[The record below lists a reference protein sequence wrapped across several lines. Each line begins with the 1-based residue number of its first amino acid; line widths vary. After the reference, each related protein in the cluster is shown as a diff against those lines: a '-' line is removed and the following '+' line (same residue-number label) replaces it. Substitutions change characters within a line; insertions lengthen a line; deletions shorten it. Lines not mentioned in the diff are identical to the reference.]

1 MKATQRR
8 RSQPRLRT
16 LVANLRNGHGLMV
29 GVASLPL
36 LMSPAAWAQ
45 AIQADGRTLTTV
57 TTAGAVTDVR
67 TATVSGNTGF
77 NSFKSFSVNAGHTAN
92 LHVPGGALNL
102 VNIVRDTRT
111 DIHGT
116 LNAIRDGRIGGNVYF
131 ANPHGF
137 VVGAG
142 GIVNVGALSMSTP
155 TQGFVD
161 RFFTAPGVVDAGA
174 LAQLL
179 NGTAPLSS
187 AAIRIDGRINAIDAV
202 ELAAGTVS
210 VKGAVLTGAR
220 FEGQAPDFTD
230 VVNAQGLAIGS
241 RVVER
246 AGRIYIAAAEDIEI
260 AGTLDARGGSGTD
273 GGDIRLRAGRDIVAD
288 IDAMMTAAGDGE
300 DSDGGRIDSL
310 AQRNAVIRSGAVMDA
325 SAGTRG
331 DGGFVEFSAKDTV
344 ELAGGQFYADG
355 RGGGAAGLVLIDPL
369 NIVLSQNLLRGAS
382 AYSGVPG
389 GADSGVTVNGA
400 NLLLQATNS
409 ITVNDNI
416 VVSSR
421 LVGSDHVNGVSTGHS
436 GNITF
441 EAPHILLKSGSK
453 VLAHAEGTL
462 PNGDPIRGGDV
473 TFTAHKVSSVSILG
487 YREASAS
494 IELDNATVKGR
505 NVSMTASTDVQNR
518 WVFDEG
524 SFEQNAANFATEGA
538 TGLLGIGAT
547 LLGLNIVHSQAVG
560 TSTITLKAG
569 SVVEAT
575 QDLTLLADNLT
586 SAGAA
591 PDTGISGPGTQ
602 VNTPL
607 GLGALYARNS
617 STATVDVKSGAT
629 VRAANLSVRA
639 NNDATLDA
647 SVEAADPGE
656 DASSQMSFAL
666 GLTFADVQANATVEA
681 GATVQVSGDVTV
693 AATNRNTFTNSVTAS
708 LGNEGKAAA
717 AIAVS
722 QLSSEA
728 NASLNANVADATKV
742 QVLAINDNTS
752 NATTAEAKVGTSLND
767 AILDAAKEKA
777 KPITDTGGF
786 IEEKLWEKLLAGAET
801 DQKAQKPQSTSLRV
815 GGAIAWV
822 DSDASASASIG
833 PNANVHAS
841 DRAVVAAR
849 TLGSDIQVM
858 AEASAISQSKDRAT
872 GNTARNTFSA
882 GIAIGNFSHDALAT
896 IGRSATVTAPRIAVA
911 SDVIIPVRESLITG
925 GSFTRWDGLSTV
937 KDWFNDLT
945 GILDVFNGA
954 SAAKSTSDN
963 SNNAISLSGSFSL
976 LQFDHSAKTE
986 VQESAKLNLTGNASG
1001 AWTAS
1006 YETVADDSSTSED
1019 EQVLQ
1024 DWSFG
1029 APADVSAKRDV
1040 TLLFHGGHFLPGGT
1054 GGGSGSKGLGMAYTQ
1069 EILNGD
1075 SLVFVREG
1083 AAIQGVTESVSGSTA
1098 GQRSYTV
1105 TGTRATDE
1113 VSIAAEGKDLVISLA
1128 TIAGYGS
1135 SFGINGSVSIVE
1147 VTNTTRALVDDEAT
1161 LRAGTLSITALDEP
1175 VLWSIAGGFNK
1186 SESAGVGLGI
1196 AYNGVTGTTE
1206 ALVGNNDGEALN
1218 EGDTRSSQ
1226 RSITN
1231 AVIQSGDVTVEAR
1244 ASGRMEAIAVT
1255 GAVAVSGSS
1264 SESGSQGG
1272 FFGSIKSKYEE
1283 VQTKIAGMVELKPT
1297 STSKQGNTSSQG
1309 TQSKP
1314 SFGLSAAGSA
1324 AVNDVTLVTRAKLS
1338 GVTVDQADGGSAAKL
1353 TVLGVSDLDIVTA
1366 SGAAAFTRAN
1376 NPSQNKSAAV
1386 TGSVSVNMI
1395 DNTVEGLVE
1404 NADLN
1409 DTQDVT
1415 VQALAGGEQLSIAIG
1430 VAANASSNQNQ
1441 SSYSLTGSLS
1451 LSIIGNTIRAALN
1464 STDLTGAAGSGRA
1477 LDVTAYNR
1485 MFIGTGGG
1493 TLALGGKTGAGG
1505 AVTYSDVANVVT
1517 AEIAGGSAVSGVDS
1531 AAVRAFNATEIGAG
1545 AAHGQASASNNANS
1559 IGGAVVI
1566 TEIDNDTTAQ
1576 IVGLSSVTATG
1587 AVDVLAQDRGAD
1599 AALEDTIEPGNQ
1611 RENTVK
1617 GLDYCGRSGAG
1628 ATPSGNCITSV
1639 AGILQVNIGSNSN
1652 AVGASFNWSSID
1664 NDLTAKVEDSK
1675 VDVTGPAGRLNVK
1688 AESDVLI
1695 TSIAVGVGASSKV
1708 SGVGSVSV
1716 NFIDNDLLAN
1726 VSAPQGNTAFDD
1738 VSAASVTIEA
1748 KDRSR
1753 IDTLAGGFSASMN
1766 SVAIGASV
1774 AYSEIFN
1781 TVQAQIDRAH
1791 VDAAGTLS
1799 LTSLSDARIRS
1810 LSVAGGL
1817 ALGSS
1822 PAVSASISVNFIG
1835 NRTESTVDDALL
1847 EDSGDGNTVTVSAT
1861 DSSRLQ
1867 SLAGAV
1873 AVGIGGSA
1881 VGGAF
1886 GYNKIGNT
1894 TLASIDGATVRN
1906 ASALSLTA
1914 LETATI
1920 ETLALAAGGAQGVA
1934 LSGSITLNHIGMYSG
1949 DTNAGG
1955 EGGNVTTAE
1964 IVGSTLENVDN
1975 DSAITLQAS
1984 DTSTIKSLAG
1994 AAAFSGNAAVGG
2006 AVGDNWVRN
2015 TAKARVHDSTIGGA
2029 ASLTLT
2035 GSNTAL
2041 IESGSVAGAGAAT
2054 GAFAGSASSNRTDNK
2069 TVAEITGS
2077 DISGGTAAVSV
2088 NAVDSA
2094 RINALAGA
2102 VGISGSAGVGAA
2114 IAVNKIANSTHA
2126 TVSGLK
2132 SSGFD
2137 VTNLILNAD
2146 SLATIKTAAV
2156 GIGGGVD
2163 VGVGGSVAV
2172 NLINSDTRAVIKEGA
2187 DIEARDNVAVLAE
2200 SDDRIT
2206 VLAGAAGIGITAAGV
2221 GASATVNEIGGATE
2235 AAIRDSS
2242 VAARAQQGSGVSV
2255 NTGEIGGVNLRA
2267 SIDRMNQ
2274 SGGGYSSSNPFV
2286 APDLVAS
2293 RTRENVRGI
2302 AVNATSTHQTTTAV
2316 ANVAGGSFAGVAA
2329 TVSMNIIG
2337 GATTATVTDSVLN
2350 GGDNSAAS
2358 NAQAVSIKAADHAY
2372 GNTFIGSIAVGL
2384 AGVGASADVNVFDRD
2399 TRAGVSGST
2408 SSVTAKGAATVKA
2421 RSSQGVS
2428 SIVVGAAGGAVAVVG
2443 SGSVAKFTSTTEA
2456 YSDDAVWRVGALDIR
2471 ADHDS
2476 VFLVAGGGLAA
2487 GGVAGSGTFA
2497 VGLDTST
2504 TEARVDG
2511 GAVDADGQVNV
2522 MADSSTEMRTWAI
2535 GGAGGGA
2542 AGIAGAVAVGI
2553 IDSTTSA
2560 KVVDSRVGSAADR
2573 SGGLAVQ
2580 ATDSVVTESRAGVA
2594 AVGGIGGA
2602 GAGASVTKIDN
2613 TTTATIQDS
2622 NVHVD
2627 NDIAVTARAERNL
2640 SNAAV
2645 AAAAG
2650 GTVGIG
2656 GAVAVTVMNAGLSSD
2671 ASGEADKDNNGTLSK
2686 ANAFSS
2692 GDQLKTGD
2700 DDGNISTG
2708 SNFSQSDITRINAS
2722 GKVAAKADVNAAPD
2736 GSTRATVVDTANTAA
2751 NTLRAGGN
2759 IRITASEKD
2768 KVDVLVG
2775 GGALGGIAG
2784 VGAAVG
2790 VLNVRHDVRATT
2802 DGAITLRA
2810 DTGDIELDASTGRL
2824 EAGTAAVNVKSYQ
2837 AAGGLV
2843 GVGAAVATA
2852 DLANTVVAKLGDG
2865 TQATVG
2871 SAAGDVRVL
2880 AGDAMDASA
2889 HAEGYAV
2896 GVVAAGIVIARAD
2909 KAGSSTAQI
2918 GEADSTTQAAATSVT
2933 LGGGALA
2940 VESTRGDAV
2949 SASSKAG
2956 SGGVAAGSG
2965 SEATAS
2971 ATGAARATIAD
2982 RVTVNAPG
2990 SAISV
2995 AARSTP
3001 KVSAVSR
3008 GYNGSLAVSIGVSL
3022 AEATAATQSYATMGR
3037 NNSITAGSLSL
3048 NAATLL
3054 PAVGETAYS
3063 YANATGGS
3071 LLVGANGS
3079 DSWAGSTALVN
3090 ATVGGNNSFA
3100 ISGSTSL
3107 NASNQTRQTAETSG
3121 VTIGGLLAI
3130 GANLASAN
3138 AGSVTL
3144 ASIDNGNTGSVGTA
3158 LSVVATGHDQT
3169 YADAEAGSGGVIAGA
3184 VAVASTRNLSS
3195 TQALLGGGTSTS
3207 ALSTATD
3214 GRMEVRADHIA
3225 TFNSRVDSLSAG
3237 VVGASGA
3244 QARNDIDARVV
3255 AGIKAGAN
3263 LRTWDLDV
3271 YALNQTRKPWLSEF
3285 NVFAGAGGLAGGA
3298 AGSSETTVDNITL
3311 VEVGDGARVRVLG
3324 DEDAPGRTNF
3334 NAVSDVMLRDR
3345 AKLEA
3350 GGAISAADAEAK
3362 AWLNAT
3368 PLTPAADN
3376 IGRTEARVGNNVVID
3391 TVGNFNLAARDV
3403 ADVEMRAN
3411 SKTWGLAAYADG
3423 YSLSDLR
3430 VRSRASVGSGS
3441 DIRADGFINIGA
3453 GRDANGARNTFST
3466 VATADLYNN
3475 AAVPISSSD
3484 WGADALLNQDNQ
3496 ITIAGTLRSVKD
3508 VNLSADKSF
3517 GHRVDGQGV
3526 ARDLYSQAASAIAS
3540 GVSNL
3545 FGGGDVSIEQNSGR
3559 SIEQSRAGVS
3569 VSGLVD
3575 AGIQNQQLMTINESG
3590 SGAPTLTLS
3599 VQVPR
3604 EGQGA
3609 ECRTPGTAGCTY
3621 DTVTKQYWITRSD
3634 GMELP
3639 TLSVE
3644 NLQDN
3649 LRTRINA
3656 LKEIRGNYQGT
3667 TSTGADASNP
3677 ETVAA
3682 LTAEINFLEQQMAD
3696 LFPAGGANASIAN
3709 AAFIVMPEV
3718 DARGGN
3724 INVIGDNLAG
3734 NGRLNA
3740 RGEAKIEIINNSS
3753 AFLRTDELIIPE
3765 DATGRLTLNGVAIL
3779 NTPGSNPTTGQI
3791 NAALNDRNQGGTAA
3805 FASVGIAPNSPAP
3818 SITVRNTY
3826 VPADGDTRAPDIEVV
3841 GNISNLLGSV
3851 TLESE
3856 RGSVLVQPKDPL
3868 NPLTAPNIQAADINI
3883 TAGRDFVFSSP
3894 SAFYHTAG
3902 NPRDMWGGTRT
3913 PSGNSGGLAN
3923 NYEDGTAS
3931 SGSSTE
3937 ARNGTGGPTIAGN
3950 NIFISA
3956 RYLNINGL
3964 LQSGLPD
3971 RSIVIG
3977 DDARVN
3983 LNIGPYKTATTLAE
3997 AKSNYDALVA
4007 AGMKPSDP
4015 RFRISNTEGN
4025 IVAFFNAELNRV
4037 ELEPVKVEGG
4047 KLELLGEILNTG
4059 GGRIAAMDGYG
4070 RFNIDNRSGYDIV
4083 ITGLDTGNDIEGK
4096 VRITDYLRRWDPLAN
4111 GGQGAI
4117 VTNASQSS
4125 TQTLAYY
4132 NSLTPVTREVTRLGN
4147 AVKTRDLITT
4157 TDAQNKLKEVEVEH
4171 YDDVAGRSTGYAPV
4185 TGQTYT
4191 WVTGQRNTTNTY
4203 SRYEK
4208 ETKFWFFPGS
4218 WSLADRTAYRS
4229 WDDPTPLSEGEYTKI
4244 DTGMGN
4250 TTYRYQ
4256 RRDVTTAFRSWDRE
4270 DSECSAF
4277 LCIWKWHTYEVW
4289 TETGSKRYNTHT
4301 VKADHSIPIKFI
4313 GYDSGQV
4320 DIRSRADII
4329 FAGSLTNRTGTTT
4342 VDATAG
4348 NGLPGG
4354 AITAESVRG
4363 VITAQ
4368 NLTLRA
4374 ADGIGNTLTPLQID
4388 MLGTGAVTAIS
4399 ARGDIGLREM
4409 SGDMRVSEVRTDNS
4423 GRVFLQADRDIVAA
4437 GSGNAVRV
4445 QGGGVELVSSSG
4457 QIGTDAQALVVQTQA
4472 TAQGG
4477 LSATASGDIHLMQPD
4492 GDMQLDKIESQSGD
4506 VTLTALGG
4514 RITDGNRNETRDT
4527 RAEAEL
4533 DALWNDL
4540 RLRESDGAADS
4551 LADALKGHR
4560 SQISREYQEY
4570 WSLRNVELI
4579 EDPQNAGSFVY
4590 RADSYNAATASTRLR
4605 TLHDKLS
4612 GLGIPLGSTG
4622 ASYDS
4627 SFSYVG
4633 SAATDTVI
4641 AGMSDGT
4648 HVWTDNQVRYGV
4660 SAAIYNKSTSDTET
4674 RVEQPNVVGRHIVL
4688 NANSANGGVGR
4699 DEGQFT
4705 VSIASLTALTPDQRR
4720 ALSAAEADDVAIDT
4734 VARTATVLRR
4744 DDVDIATTAG
4754 GSVTVNARGHVFL
4767 GADDYDRNGT
4777 VLPGDI
4783 NLVSLDATGGGVD
4796 FSKTI
4801 RLKVSG
4807 GIVDASTTNAP
4818 NLRGGSTIIEAG
4830 SGSIGS
4836 AARPITLDLGEAAT
4850 LTARAST
4857 GIWLNEMSGSMR
4869 VAEMFAGSGGI
4880 HLTSAGSIVDASG
4893 AQRAVAMQTAAGD
4906 IDLVALGGSIGADGQ
4921 PLLIA
4926 QGAGGLVNAQASG
4939 DVHLSGT
4946 RAVEPGLSPALTI
4959 GTVSAG
4965 GSMSLAAPVG
4975 DLHQTGDAEAV
4986 GDIAVQAGRYLM
4998 DDGSVLRADSGT
5010 IAIDA
5015 TGDVVVGRIE
5025 ATNNATADAIRITTG
5040 SRILDG
5046 GDIGTWDLVAATPGA
5061 GVTLDAAGG
5070 VGSASWNNGSPR
5082 AIADAL
5088 ETDIA
5093 KIDAISTAGGVH
5105 IDERDDIEI
5114 GRIEVR
5120 DDAWVR
5126 AAGDIANGTVYASHG
5141 NIDLLSG
5148 GKVTVVDATADQ
5160 GSTTV
5165 IAEDDILMDAVTAG
5179 NGVTLESNN
5188 GSVSVSRIT
5197 GDILSLSAKNDLN
5210 LGTLSVGRSLF
5221 FNSQSVTARI
5231 LHTRNDAPLAM
5242 RAVGRGGVPAR
5253 WVDLTIN
5260 SEVGVRFD
5268 RFSALDAEVTMER
5281 GFLRID
5287 QGRIEN
5293 RARFINPVSNVY
5305 MDNLTTVVEPAD
5317 VQLHHPGKVFGN
5329 MLLDEWLLVTDPY
5342 VVMRDPLHEVVMNT
5356 VLDYSGREQSR
5367 ELIVTRVNT
5376 PDKQSAAGQV
5386 PQIASVSINV
5396 PLDIPAVNSGEEESE
5411 EEAEARRRAE
5421 EEVVE

>member
-246 AGRIYIAAAEDIEI
+246 SGRIYIAAADDIEI
-260 AGTLDARGGSGTD
+260 AGTLDARGGAGTD

-288 IDAMMTAAGDGE
+288 IDAMVTAAGDGE

-310 AQRNAVIRSGAVMDA
+310 AQRNAVIRSGALMDA

-355 RGGGAAGLVLIDPL
+355 RGGGQGGSILIDPEDIL
-369 NIVLSQNLLRGAS
+369 ISAHLLRGAFG
-382 AYSGVPG
+382 YTGVPAG
-389 GADSGVTVNGA
+389 PDNGVTISGA
-400 NLLLQATNS
+400 
-409 ITVNDNI
+409 
-416 VVSSR
+416 
-421 LVGSDHVNGVSTGHS
+421 
-436 GNITF
+436 
-441 EAPHILLKSGSK
+441 
-453 VLAHAEGTL
+453 
-462 PNGDPIRGGDV
+462 
-473 TFTAHKVSSVSILG
+473 
-487 YREASAS
+487 
-494 IELDNATVKGR
+494 
-505 NVSMTASTDVQNR
+505 
-518 WVFDEG
+518 
-524 SFEQNAANFATEGA
+524 
-538 TGLLGIGAT
+538 
-547 LLGLNIVHSQAVG
+547 
-560 TSTITLKAG
+560 
-569 SVVEAT
+569 
-575 QDLTLLADNLT
+575 DLTLLANRKITVNENITVSSRRVLGTDAASHLDGQSIDASGDITFQAREIELKSGSRVLAHSTGTHAAGDVSLLATELPEAPVFGSFDDAVASITVNNARITGKDVVLRATADDTWEWTGNEYADVVLDFLDSLSIGANITRSVASATVTVDGGAYIGASGDLTIESLAKTDASMRVVSTLLGFGYGETDADAKVDIRTATLSADGDMKLRSVADSTLLVKVDTVNTGRFTNMLSSASKYANGSVAVGIVNQSAEALVGSGAVIDKAGSLLVEATGEKSHEVSASGGSFKDGVASAGIAVSITNTTMNASLGGEVKQSGSVTVSASLAEDASTSVSAAAGTAGSPDVQESITSARDIDEILFEKMSDFVARVPETDSRSKDGSSGSTAFGLAAAFAWVENTNTVGAGIAAGGKVTSGGGVNVRAAAEEGFSVETSAAVDQVETGQQKPGDPNTPEQKKNIAVSGSIALIDMDHHVNATIGDGAMVNAGGTVAVTADAVVTPFWQQWVDAYEELAGLDWSKIDEDVDVWLTLGETLKDFVNQPVNATSWVQSAVESERLSFAGAVDYFELDNKANASVGSAQINSNVT

-591 PDTGISGPGTQ
+591 QDVIVSAHARHGLLNLVGVPEFDPTSVSNNTESGKAGFGGSYHHLTLTGGADARISRGANVRADELAVLAESDLDQVTIAEAAGKAGKVSINGAFSLIDSDVSTIAQIGSGTT
-602 VNTPL
+602 VNARDVVL
-607 GLGALYARNS
+607 QAVDDSMSVNVAGGVARAGSVGIGFSIALNELDRNTQALIGNRDGETGS
-617 STATVDVKSGAT
+617 GGTLTASGNVRLEAKSGALQG
-629 VRAANLSVRA
+629 A
-639 NNDATLDA
+639 
-647 SVEAADPGE
+647 
-656 DASSQMSFAL
+656 FAIA
-666 GLTFADVQANATVEA
+666 GSGPA
-681 GATVQVSGDVTV
+681 GADSGTEGKTGGDGAKTSAKDTGEQGKSGIGISAAVSINIIDDTTRAVLSDLTSVQVQGSAGSSMALDVDGDGSSDRDVT
-693 AATNRNTFTNSVTAS
+693 
-708 LGNEGKAAA
+708 
-717 AIAVS
+717 
-722 QLSSEA
+722 LSHGLEA
-728 NASLNANVADATKV
+728 
-742 QVLAINDNTS
+742 
-752 NATTAEAKVGTSLND
+752 
-767 AILDAAKEKA
+767 
-777 KPITDTGGF
+777 
-786 IEEKLWEKLLAGAET
+786 
-801 DQKAQKPQSTSLRV
+801 R
-815 GGAIAWV
+815 
-822 DSDASASASIG
+822 
-833 PNANVHAS
+833 
-841 DRAVVAAR
+841 
-849 TLGSDIQVM
+849 
-858 AEASAISQSKDRAT
+858 
-872 GNTARNTFSA
+872 ARN
-882 GIAIGNFSHDALAT
+882 DALAIAGAGALT
-896 IGRSATVTAPRIAVA
+896 VGTGKSAG
-911 SDVIIPVRESLITG
+911 LG
-925 GSFTRWDGLSTV
+925 GSFTWNQLGKITQAGVANTSLTLTHGGNVLLDAYNTGPMWSVAVGVATGQKVGAAGSVSYSDIDNDTSTSISESGVDTDGSVTLTSLDESDIRSVAGAASYGGKAGFGAAVAISTV
-937 KDWFNDLT
+937 QST
-945 GILDVFNGA
+945 TVAEITTT
-954 SAAKSTSDN
+954 AAKPRTVRGAGGVSVSATSD
-963 SNNAISLSGSFSL
+963 SDIVSVAAALS
-976 LQFDHSAKTE
+976 
-986 VQESAKLNLTGNASG
+986 AS
-1001 AWTAS
+1001 
-1006 YETVADDSSTSED
+1006 
-1019 EQVLQ
+1019 
-1024 DWSFG
+1024 
-1029 APADVSAKRDV
+1029 
-1040 TLLFHGGHFLPGGT
+1040 
-1054 GGGSGSKGLGMAYTQ
+1054 
-1069 EILNGD
+1069 
-1075 SLVFVREG
+1075 
-1083 AAIQGVTESVSGSTA
+1083 QGVAVSGS
-1098 GQRSYTV
+1098 V
-1105 TGTRATDE
+1105 TYNAIDNETRASATNMTLQSDGAMAFNATDR
-1113 VSIAAEGKDLVISLA
+1113 SQIQSLA
-1128 TIAGYGS
+1128 GAIGVSTSSVGAGIAGSYNEIG
-1135 SFGINGSVSIVE
+1135 
-1147 VTNTTRALVDDEAT
+1147 NTTRAAVENTTVEDVASLTVNASNT
-1161 LRAGTLSITALDEP
+1161 TTFRALAAAGALASTAG
-1175 VLWSIAGGFNK
+1175 IAGSAAISRTDGQNVTAEIVD
-1186 SESAGVGLGI
+1186 SDVDAGDALVRVMASDTTTIESLAGGLGLGVSGAGVGLG
-1196 AYNGVTGTTE
+1196 
-1206 ALVGNNDGEALN
+1206 
-1218 EGDTRSSQ
+1218 
-1226 RSITN
+1226 
-1231 AVIQSGDVTVEAR
+1231 
-1244 ASGRMEAIAVT
+1244 
-1255 GAVAVSGSS
+1255 VAV
-1264 SESGSQGG
+1264 
-1272 FFGSIKSKYEE
+1272 
-1283 VQTKIAGMVELKPT
+1283 
-1297 STSKQGNTSSQG
+1297 
-1309 TQSKP
+1309 
-1314 SFGLSAAGSA
+1314 
-1324 AVNDVTLVTRAKLS
+1324 
-1338 GVTVDQADGGSAAKL
+1338 
-1353 TVLGVSDLDIVTA
+1353 
-1366 SGAAAFTRAN
+1366 
-1376 NPSQNKSAAV
+1376 
-1386 TGSVSVNMI
+1386 
-1395 DNTVEGLVE
+1395 NTV
-1404 NADLN
+1404 
-1409 DTQDVT
+1409 
-1415 VQALAGGEQLSIAIG
+1415 
-1430 VAANASSNQNQ
+1430 
-1441 SSYSLTGSLS
+1441 
-1451 LSIIGNTIRAALN
+1451 
-1464 STDLTGAAGSGRA
+1464 
-1477 LDVTAYNR
+1477 
-1485 MFIGTGGG
+1485 
-1493 TLALGGKTGAGG
+1493 
-1505 AVTYSDVANVVT
+1505 
-1517 AEIAGGSAVSGVDS
+1517 
-1531 AAVRAFNATEIGAG
+1531 
-1545 AAHGQASASNNANS
+1545 
-1559 IGGAVVI
+1559 
-1566 TEIDNDTTAQ
+1566 
-1576 IVGLSSVTATG
+1576 
-1587 AVDVLAQDRGAD
+1587 
-1599 AALEDTIEPGNQ
+1599 
-1611 RENTVK
+1611 
-1617 GLDYCGRSGAG
+1617 
-1628 ATPSGNCITSV
+1628 
-1639 AGILQVNIGSNSN
+1639 
-1652 AVGASFNWSSID
+1652 
-1664 NDLTAKVEDSK
+1664 
-1675 VDVTGPAGRLNVK
+1675 
-1688 AESDVLI
+1688 
-1695 TSIAVGVGASSKV
+1695 
-1708 SGVGSVSV
+1708 
-1716 NFIDNDLLAN
+1716 
-1726 VSAPQGNTAFDD
+1726 
-1738 VSAASVTIEA
+1738 
-1748 KDRSR
+1748 
-1753 IDTLAGGFSASMN
+1753 
-1766 SVAIGASV
+1766 
-1774 AYSEIFN
+1774 
-1781 TVQAQIDRAH
+1781 
-1791 VDAAGTLS
+1791 
-1799 LTSLSDARIRS
+1799 
-1810 LSVAGGL
+1810 
-1817 ALGSS
+1817 
-1822 PAVSASISVNFIG
+1822 
-1835 NRTESTVDDALL
+1835 
-1847 EDSGDGNTVTVSAT
+1847 
-1861 DSSRLQ
+1861 
-1867 SLAGAV
+1867 
-1873 AVGIGGSA
+1873 
-1881 VGGAF
+1881 
-1886 GYNKIGNT
+1886 GNT
-1894 TLASIDGATVRN
+1894 TLARV
-1906 ASALSLTA
+1906 
-1914 LETATI
+1914 
-1920 ETLALAAGGAQGVA
+1920 
-1934 LSGSITLNHIGMYSG
+1934 SG
-1949 DTNAGG
+1949 
-1955 EGGNVTTAE
+1955 
-1964 IVGSTLENVDN
+1964 
-1975 DSAITLQAS
+1975 
-1984 DTSTIKSLAG
+1984 K
-1994 AAAFSGNAAVGG
+1994 
-2006 AVGDNWVRN
+2006 
-2015 TAKARVHDSTIGGA
+2015 
-2029 ASLTLT
+2029 
-2035 GSNTAL
+2035 
-2041 IESGSVAGAGAAT
+2041 
-2054 GAFAGSASSNRTDNK
+2054 RTD
-2069 TVAEITGS
+2069 A
-2077 DISGGTAAVSV
+2077 
-2088 NAVDSA
+2088 
-2094 RINALAGA
+2094 
-2102 VGISGSAGVGAA
+2102 
-2114 IAVNKIANSTHA
+2114 
-2126 TVSGLK
+2126 
-2132 SSGFD
+2132 GFD
-2137 VTNLILNAD
+2137 VASLIVSAD
-2146 SLATIKTAAV
+2146 SLATIDTAAAGIGASVGGV
-2156 GIGGGVD
+2156 GIGG
-2163 VGVGGSVAV
+2163 STAV
-2172 NLINSDTRAVIKEGA
+2172 NLIGSNTRAKIENGA
-2187 DIEARDNVAVLAE
+2187 AIEARDNVAVLAE
-2200 SDDRIT
+2200 ADDRIS
-2206 VLAGAAGIGITAAGV
+2206 VIAGAAGVGFGTAGV
-2221 GASATVNEIGGATE
+2221 GASATVNEITGTTE
-2235 AAIRDSS
+2235 ALIDGSS
-2242 VAARAQQGSGVSV
+2242 VAARAESATGVTV
-2255 NTGEIGGVNLRA
+2255 NNGVVADPEL
-2267 SIDRMNQ
+2267 SDTIDAIANQ
-2274 SGGGYSSSNPFV
+2274 DENGPPAYSSSNPFE
-2286 APDLVAS
+2286 APDLTAS
-2293 RTRENVRGI
+2293 RGTQQVRGI
-2302 AVNATSTHQTTTAV
+2302 AVNALATHQTTNVV
-2316 ANVAGGSFAGVAA
+2316 ANLAGGLYAGVAA
-2329 TVSMNIIG
+2329 TASVSIIG
-2337 GATTATVTDSVLN
+2337 GETSARVTDSVLN
-2350 GGDNSAAS
+2350 GGDNSRAS
-2358 NAQAVSIKAADHAY
+2358 SAQAVSVRAADHSY
-2372 GNTFIGSIAVGL
+2372 GTTFIGSGAFGA
-2384 AGVGASADVNVFDRD
+2384 AGVGLSADVNVFERN
-2399 TRAGVSGST
+2399 TIAGVQDVSRLD
-2408 SSVTAKGAATVKA
+2408 ALGATEVSAL
-2421 RSSQGVS
+2421 SEQGVAS
-2428 SIVVGAAGGAVAVVG
+2428 VVVGASGGAVAVVG

-2456 YSDDAVWRVGALDIR
+2456 YVRNSMLDVGSLDVDAAHGSTFFVT
-2471 ADHDS
+2471 
-2476 VFLVAGGGLAA
+2476 GGGLAV
-2487 GGVAGSGTFA
+2487 GGVGVAGTFA
-2497 VGLDTST
+2497 VALDTST
-2504 TEARVDG
+2504 TTSELSDSEVDAS
-2511 GAVDADGQVNV
+2511 GAVDVN
-2522 MADSSTEMRTWAI
+2522 AGSSTDIGAWSL

-2542 AGIAGAVAVGI
+2542 AGVAGAVTLGI
-2553 IDSTTSA
+2553 VDSTTAAS
-2560 KVVDSRVGSAADR
+2560 VVDSRIGSVNDR
-2573 SGGLAVQ
+2573 AGSLSVT
-2580 ATDSVVTESRAGVA
+2580 ATDHVTAEARAGA
-2594 AVGGIGGA
+2594 GAVGGIAGV
-2602 GAGASVTKIDN
+2602 GAGASVLKVDN
-2613 TTTATIQDS
+2613 STTATVQDS
-2622 NVHVD
+2622 NAHVVGG
-2627 NDIAVTARAERNL
+2627 ITVSARAERDLDNV
-2640 SNAAV
+2640 AA

-2656 GAVAVTVMNAGLSSD
+2656 GAAAVTLLNAGMSDD
-2671 ASGEADKDNNGTLSK
+2671 ASGELDNTEGDNEGTLSS
-2686 ANAFSS
+2686 AQSFSNGQRLSSS
-2692 GDQLKTGD
+2692 GSGANIKATSAFTED
-2700 DDGNISTG
+2700 DIA
-2708 SNFSQSDITRINAS
+2708 RINGRS
-2722 GKVAAKADVNAAPD
+2722 TVAAKDRVNAGPD
-2736 GSTRATVVDTANTAA
+2736 GATRAQVIDTASTAA

-2759 IRITASEKD
+2759 IEVSARENDAISVKA
-2768 KVDVLVG
+2768 G
-2775 GGALGGIAG
+2775 GAALGGLAG
-2784 VGAAVG
+2784 VGASVG
-2790 VLNVRHDVRATT
+2790 VLEVRHDVRALT
-2802 DGAITLRA
+2802 DGAITLQS
-2810 DTGDIELDASTGRL
+2810 DTGDIDVTASTGRL
-2824 EAGTAAVNVKSYQ
+2824 RSADAAADVRSFQ

-2852 DLANTVVAKLGDG
+2852 DLRNTVQAKLGDG

-2871 SAAGDVRVL
+2871 TAAGDVRVQ
-2880 AGDAMDASA
+2880 AGDTMDAGA
-2889 HAEGYAV
+2889 HAQGYAV

-2909 KAGSSTAQI
+2909 KAGSTAAQV
-2918 GEADSTTQAAATSVT
+2918 GEADTAGGNAAASSLT
-2933 LGGGALA
+2933 LAGGALA
-2940 VESTRGDAV
+2940 IESTRGDSV
-2949 SASSKAG
+2949 SATSKAG

-2971 ATGAARATIAD
+2971 ATGVARAAIAD
-2982 RVTVNAPG
+2982 RVTVSAPG
-2990 SAISV
+2990 SSVTV

-3001 KVSAVSR
+3001 KVYAR
-3008 GYNGSLAVSIGVSL
+3008 AEGYNGSLAVSIGVSL
-3022 AEATAATQSYATMGR
+3022 AEASAATQSYATMGR

-3054 PAVGETAYS
+3054 PTLGETAYS

-3079 DSWAGSTALVN
+3079 DSWAGSTSLVN
-3090 ATVGGNNSFA
+3090 ATVGGSNSFA

-3107 NASNQTRQTAETSG
+3107 TASNQTRQTAETSG

-3130 GANLASAN
+3130 GANLASAS

-3144 ASIDNGNTGSVGTA
+3144 ASIDNGNTGSVGSA
-3158 LSVVATGHDQT
+3158 LSVLATGHDQT
-3169 YADAEAGSGGVIAGA
+3169 YADAEAGSGGIIAGA
-3184 VAVASTRNLSS
+3184 AAVASTRNLSN
-3195 TQALLGGGTSTS
+3195 TQALLGGGTSTA
-3207 ALSTATD
+3207 ALSTATN

-3368 PLTPAADN
+3368 PLMPSAGN

-3391 TVGNFNLAARDV
+3391 TVGNLNLAARDV
-3403 ADVEMRAN
+3403 ADVEVRAN

-3508 VNLSADKSF
+3508 VNLSADKGF
-3517 GHRVDGQGV
+3517 GHRVDGQSV

-3667 TSTGADASNP
+3667 TSTGGDASNP

-3805 FASVGIAPNSPAP
+3805 FASIGIAPNSPAP

-3923 NYEDGTAS
+3923 NFEDGTAS

-3971 RSIVIG
+3971 RNIVIG
-3977 DDARVN
+3977 DSARVN

-4171 YDDVAGRSTGYAPV
+4171 YDDVVGRNTGYSPV

-4218 WSLADRTAYRS
+4218 WSLADRTAYRT

-4244 DTGMGN
+4244 DTGMGS

-4256 RRDVTTAFRSWDRE
+4256 RRDVTTDFRSWDRE

-4301 VKADHSIPIKFI
+4301 VKADHSIPINFI

-4374 ADGIGNTLTPLQID
+4374 ADGIGNTLAPMQID
-4388 MLGTGAVTAIS
+4388 MLGNGAVTAIS

-4445 QGGGVELVSSSG
+4445 QGGGVELISSSG

-4472 TAQGG
+4472 TPQGG
-4477 LSATASGDIHLMQPD
+4477 LRATASGDIHLMQPD

-4579 EDPQNAGSFVY
+4579 EDPQNAGTFVY
-4590 RADSYNAATASTRLR
+4590 RADSYNAASASTRLR

-4612 GLGIPLGSTG
+4612 GLGISLGSTG

-4627 SFSYVG
+4627 NFSYVG
-4633 SAATDTVI
+4633 SAATDSVI

-4734 VARTATVLRR
+4734 VAKTATVLKR

-4783 NLVSLDATGGGVD
+4783 NLVSLDATGGGID

-5070 VGSASWNNGSPR
+5070 VGNASWNNGSPR
-5082 AIADAL
+5082 PIADAL

-5148 GKVTVVDATADQ
+5148 GKVTVVDATADL

-5293 RARFINPVSNVY
+5293 RARFINPVSNIY

-5329 MLLDEWLLVTDPY
+5329 MLLDDWLLVTDPY

>member
-45 AIQADGRTLTTV
+45 AIQADGQTLTTV
-57 TTAGAVTDVR
+57 TTAGAVTDIR
-67 TATVSGNTGF
+67 TGTVSGNTGF
-77 NSFKSFSVNAGHTAN
+77 NSFKNFSVNAGHTAN

-142 GIVNVGALSMSTP
+142 GIVNVGALSVSTP

-246 AGRIYIAAAEDIEI
+246 AGRIYIAAADDIEI
-260 AGTLDARGGSGTD
+260 AGTLDARGGAGTD

-288 IDAMMTAAGDGE
+288 IDAMVTAAGDGE

-355 RGGGAAGLVLIDPL
+355 RGGGQGGSILIDPEDIL
-369 NIVLSQNLLRGAS
+369 ISAHLLRGAS
-382 AYSGVPG
+382 GYTGVPAG
-389 GADSGVTVNGA
+389 PDNGVTISGADLTLLA
-400 NLLLQATNS
+400 NRK
-409 ITVNDNI
+409 ITVNENI
-416 VVSSR
+416 TVSSR
-421 LVGSDHVNGVSTGHS
+421 RVSGTDAASHLNGDSIEAS
-436 GNITF
+436 GDITF
-441 EAPHILLKSGSK
+441 QAREIELKSGSK
-453 VLAHAEGTL
+453 VLAHSTGTHAAGDVSLLASELPEAPVFGSFDDAVASITVNNARITGKDVVLRATADDTWEWTGNEYADVVLDFLDSLSIGANITRSVASATVTVDGGAYIGASGNLTIESLAKTDASMRVVSTLLGFGYGETDADAKVDIRTATLSADGDMKLRSVADSTLLVKVDTVNTGRFTNMLSSASKYANGSVAVGIVNQSAEALVGSGAVIDKAGSLLVEATGEKSHDVSASGGSFKDGVASAGIAVSITNTTMNASLGGEVKQSGSVTVSASLAEDASTSVSAAAGTAGSPDVQESITSARDIDEIL
-462 PNGDPIRGGDV
+462 FEKMSDFVARVPETDSRSKDGGSGSTAFGLAAAFAWVENTNTVGAGIAAGGKVTSGGGVNVRAAAEEGFSVETSAAVDQVETGQQKPGDPNTPEQKKNIAVSGSIALIDMDHHVNATIGDGAVVNAGGTVAVTADAVVTPFWQQWVDAYEELAGLDWSKIDEDV
-473 TFTAHKVSSVSILG
+473 DIWLTLG
-487 YREASAS
+487 ETLKDFVNQPINATSWVQSAVES
-494 IELDNATVKGR
+494 ERLSFAGAVDYFELDNKANASVGSAQINS
-505 NVSMTASTDVQNR
+505 NV
-518 WVFDEG
+518 
-524 SFEQNAANFATEGA
+524 
-538 TGLLGIGAT
+538 
-547 LLGLNIVHSQAVG
+547 
-560 TSTITLKAG
+560 
-569 SVVEAT
+569 
-575 QDLTLLADNLT
+575 T

-591 PDTGISGPGTQ
+591 QDVIVSAHARHGLLNLVGVPEFDPTSFSNNTESGKAGFGGSYHHLTLTGGADARISRGANVRADELAVLAESDLDQVTIAEAAGKAGKVSINGAFSLIDSDVSTIAQIGSGTT
-602 VNTPL
+602 VNARDVVL
-607 GLGALYARNS
+607 QAVDDSMSVNVAGGIARAGSVGIGFSIALNELDRNTQALIGNREGETGS
-617 STATVDVKSGAT
+617 GGTLTASGNVRLEAKSGALQGAFAIAGSGPAGADSGTEGKTGGDGAKTSAKDTGEQGKSGIGISAAVSINIIDDTTRAVLSDLTSVQVQGSAGSSMALDVDGDGSSDKNVTLSHGLEARARNDALAIAGAGGLTVGTGKSAGLGGAFTWNQLGKITQAGVANTSLTLTHGGNVLLDAYNTGPMWSVAVGVATGNKVGAAGSVSYSDIDNETSTSISASGVDTDGSVTLTSLDESDIRSVAGAASYGGKAGFGAAVAISTVQSDTVAEITTTAAKPRT
-629 VRAANLSVRA
+629 VRGGAGVSASATSDSDIVSVAAALSASQGVAVSGSVTFNAIDNETRA
-639 NNDATLDA
+639 SATNMTLQSDGA
-647 SVEAADPGE
+647 MA
-656 DASSQMSFAL
+656 F
-666 GLTFADVQANATVEA
+666 NAT
-681 GATVQVSGDVTV
+681 D
-693 AATNRNTFTNSVTAS
+693 R
-708 LGNEGKAAA
+708 
-717 AIAVS
+717 S
-722 QLSSEA
+722 QIQS
-728 NASLNANVADATKV
+728 
-742 QVLAINDNTS
+742 
-752 NATTAEAKVGTSLND
+752 
-767 AILDAAKEKA
+767 
-777 KPITDTGGF
+777 
-786 IEEKLWEKLLAGAET
+786 LAGAIGV
-801 DQKAQKPQSTSLRV
+801 STSSV
-815 GGAIAWV
+815 G
-822 DSDASASASIG
+822 
-833 PNANVHAS
+833 
-841 DRAVVAAR
+841 
-849 TLGSDIQVM
+849 
-858 AEASAISQSKDRAT
+858 
-872 GNTARNTFSA
+872 A
-882 GIAIGNFSHDALAT
+882 GIAGSYNEIG
-896 IGRSATVTAPRIAVA
+896 
-911 SDVIIPVRESLITG
+911 
-925 GSFTRWDGLSTV
+925 
-937 KDWFNDLT
+937 
-945 GILDVFNGA
+945 
-954 SAAKSTSDN
+954 
-963 SNNAISLSGSFSL
+963 
-976 LQFDHSAKTE
+976 
-986 VQESAKLNLTGNASG
+986 
-1001 AWTAS
+1001 
-1006 YETVADDSSTSED
+1006 
-1019 EQVLQ
+1019 
-1024 DWSFG
+1024 
-1029 APADVSAKRDV
+1029 
-1040 TLLFHGGHFLPGGT
+1040 
-1054 GGGSGSKGLGMAYTQ
+1054 
-1069 EILNGD
+1069 
-1075 SLVFVREG
+1075 
-1083 AAIQGVTESVSGSTA
+1083 
-1098 GQRSYTV
+1098 
-1105 TGTRATDE
+1105 
-1113 VSIAAEGKDLVISLA
+1113 
-1128 TIAGYGS
+1128 
-1135 SFGINGSVSIVE
+1135 
-1147 VTNTTRALVDDEAT
+1147 NTTRAAVENTTVEDVASLTVNASNT
-1161 LRAGTLSITALDEP
+1161 TTFRALAAAGALASTAG
-1175 VLWSIAGGFNK
+1175 IAGSAAISRTDGQNVTAEIVD
-1186 SESAGVGLGI
+1186 SDVDAGDALVRVMASDTTTIESLAGGLGLGVSGAGVGLG
-1196 AYNGVTGTTE
+1196 
-1206 ALVGNNDGEALN
+1206 
-1218 EGDTRSSQ
+1218 
-1226 RSITN
+1226 
-1231 AVIQSGDVTVEAR
+1231 
-1244 ASGRMEAIAVT
+1244 
-1255 GAVAVSGSS
+1255 VAV
-1264 SESGSQGG
+1264 
-1272 FFGSIKSKYEE
+1272 
-1283 VQTKIAGMVELKPT
+1283 
-1297 STSKQGNTSSQG
+1297 
-1309 TQSKP
+1309 
-1314 SFGLSAAGSA
+1314 
-1324 AVNDVTLVTRAKLS
+1324 
-1338 GVTVDQADGGSAAKL
+1338 
-1353 TVLGVSDLDIVTA
+1353 
-1366 SGAAAFTRAN
+1366 
-1376 NPSQNKSAAV
+1376 
-1386 TGSVSVNMI
+1386 
-1395 DNTVEGLVE
+1395 NTV
-1404 NADLN
+1404 
-1409 DTQDVT
+1409 
-1415 VQALAGGEQLSIAIG
+1415 
-1430 VAANASSNQNQ
+1430 
-1441 SSYSLTGSLS
+1441 
-1451 LSIIGNTIRAALN
+1451 
-1464 STDLTGAAGSGRA
+1464 
-1477 LDVTAYNR
+1477 
-1485 MFIGTGGG
+1485 
-1493 TLALGGKTGAGG
+1493 
-1505 AVTYSDVANVVT
+1505 
-1517 AEIAGGSAVSGVDS
+1517 
-1531 AAVRAFNATEIGAG
+1531 
-1545 AAHGQASASNNANS
+1545 
-1559 IGGAVVI
+1559 
-1566 TEIDNDTTAQ
+1566 
-1576 IVGLSSVTATG
+1576 
-1587 AVDVLAQDRGAD
+1587 
-1599 AALEDTIEPGNQ
+1599 
-1611 RENTVK
+1611 
-1617 GLDYCGRSGAG
+1617 
-1628 ATPSGNCITSV
+1628 
-1639 AGILQVNIGSNSN
+1639 
-1652 AVGASFNWSSID
+1652 
-1664 NDLTAKVEDSK
+1664 
-1675 VDVTGPAGRLNVK
+1675 
-1688 AESDVLI
+1688 
-1695 TSIAVGVGASSKV
+1695 
-1708 SGVGSVSV
+1708 
-1716 NFIDNDLLAN
+1716 
-1726 VSAPQGNTAFDD
+1726 
-1738 VSAASVTIEA
+1738 
-1748 KDRSR
+1748 
-1753 IDTLAGGFSASMN
+1753 
-1766 SVAIGASV
+1766 
-1774 AYSEIFN
+1774 
-1781 TVQAQIDRAH
+1781 
-1791 VDAAGTLS
+1791 
-1799 LTSLSDARIRS
+1799 
-1810 LSVAGGL
+1810 
-1817 ALGSS
+1817 
-1822 PAVSASISVNFIG
+1822 
-1835 NRTESTVDDALL
+1835 
-1847 EDSGDGNTVTVSAT
+1847 
-1861 DSSRLQ
+1861 
-1867 SLAGAV
+1867 
-1873 AVGIGGSA
+1873 
-1881 VGGAF
+1881 
-1886 GYNKIGNT
+1886 GNT
-1894 TLASIDGATVRN
+1894 TLARV
-1906 ASALSLTA
+1906 
-1914 LETATI
+1914 
-1920 ETLALAAGGAQGVA
+1920 
-1934 LSGSITLNHIGMYSG
+1934 SG
-1949 DTNAGG
+1949 
-1955 EGGNVTTAE
+1955 
-1964 IVGSTLENVDN
+1964 
-1975 DSAITLQAS
+1975 
-1984 DTSTIKSLAG
+1984 K
-1994 AAAFSGNAAVGG
+1994 
-2006 AVGDNWVRN
+2006 
-2015 TAKARVHDSTIGGA
+2015 
-2029 ASLTLT
+2029 
-2035 GSNTAL
+2035 
-2041 IESGSVAGAGAAT
+2041 
-2054 GAFAGSASSNRTDNK
+2054 RTD
-2069 TVAEITGS
+2069 A
-2077 DISGGTAAVSV
+2077 
-2088 NAVDSA
+2088 
-2094 RINALAGA
+2094 
-2102 VGISGSAGVGAA
+2102 
-2114 IAVNKIANSTHA
+2114 
-2126 TVSGLK
+2126 
-2132 SSGFD
+2132 GFD
-2137 VTNLILNAD
+2137 VASLIVSAD
-2146 SLATIKTAAV
+2146 SLATIDTAAAGIGASVGGV
-2156 GIGGGVD
+2156 GIGG
-2163 VGVGGSVAV
+2163 STAV
-2172 NLINSDTRAVIKEGA
+2172 NLIGSNTRAKIENGA
-2187 DIEARDNVAVLAE
+2187 AIEARDNVAVLAE
-2200 SDDRIT
+2200 ADDRIS
-2206 VLAGAAGIGITAAGV
+2206 VIAGAAGVGFGTAGV
-2221 GASATVNEIGGATE
+2221 GASATVNEITGTTE
-2235 AAIRDSS
+2235 ALIDGSS
-2242 VAARAQQGSGVSV
+2242 VAARAESATGVTV
-2255 NTGEIGGVNLRA
+2255 NNGVVADPEL
-2267 SIDRMNQ
+2267 SDTIDAIANQ
-2274 SGGGYSSSNPFV
+2274 DENGPPAYSSSNPFE
-2286 APDLVAS
+2286 APDLTAS
-2293 RTRENVRGI
+2293 RGTQQVRGI
-2302 AVNATSTHQTTTAV
+2302 AVNALATHQTTNVV
-2316 ANVAGGSFAGVAA
+2316 ANIAGGLYAGVAA
-2329 TVSMNIIG
+2329 TASVSIIG
-2337 GATTATVTDSVLN
+2337 GETSAKVTDSVLN
-2350 GGDNSAAS
+2350 GGDNSGAS
-2358 NAQAVSIKAADHAY
+2358 SAQAVSVRAADHSY
-2372 GNTFIGSIAVGL
+2372 GTTFIGSGAFGA
-2384 AGVGASADVNVFDRD
+2384 AGVGLSADVNVFERN
-2399 TRAGVSGST
+2399 TIAGVQDVSRLD
-2408 SSVTAKGAATVKA
+2408 ARGATEVSAL
-2421 RSSQGVS
+2421 SEQGVAS
-2428 SIVVGAAGGAVAVVG
+2428 VVVGASGGAVAVVG

-2456 YSDDAVWRVGALDIR
+2456 YVRNSMLDVGSLDVDAAHGSTFFVT
-2471 ADHDS
+2471 
-2476 VFLVAGGGLAA
+2476 GGGLAV
-2487 GGVAGSGTFA
+2487 GGVGVAGTFA
-2497 VGLDTST
+2497 VALDTST
-2504 TEARVDG
+2504 TTAEVSDSGIDAT
-2511 GAVDADGQVNV
+2511 GAVDVN
-2522 MADSSTEMRTWAI
+2522 ASSATDIGAWSL

-2542 AGIAGAVAVGI
+2542 AGVAGAVTLGI
-2553 IDSTTSA
+2553 VDSTTAAS
-2560 KVVDSRVGSAADR
+2560 VVDSRIGSVND
-2573 SGGLAVQ
+2573 
-2580 ATDSVVTESRAGVA
+2580 RAGSLSVTA
-2594 AVGGIGGA
+2594 SDHVTAEARAGAGAVGGIAGV
-2602 GAGASVTKIDN
+2602 GAGASVLKVDN
-2613 TTTATIQDS
+2613 STTATVQDS
-2622 NVHVD
+2622 DAHVAGA
-2627 NDIAVTARAERNL
+2627 ITVSALAERDLDNV
-2640 SNAAV
+2640 AA

-2656 GAVAVTVMNAGLSSD
+2656 GAAAVTLLNAGMTDD
-2671 ASGEADKDNNGTLSK
+2671 ASGELDNTEGDNEGTLSS
-2686 ANAFSS
+2686 AQSFSNGQRLSSS
-2692 GDQLKTGD
+2692 GSGANIKATSAFTED
-2700 DDGNISTG
+2700 DIA
-2708 SNFSQSDITRINAS
+2708 RINGRS
-2722 GKVAAKADVNAAPD
+2722 TVAAKDRVNAGPD
-2736 GSTRATVVDTANTAA
+2736 GATRAQVIDTASTAA

-2759 IRITASEKD
+2759 IEVSARENDAISVKA
-2768 KVDVLVG
+2768 G
-2775 GGALGGIAG
+2775 GAALGGLAG
-2784 VGAAVG
+2784 VGASVG
-2790 VLNVRHDVRATT
+2790 VLEVRHDVRAFT
-2802 DGAITLRA
+2802 DGAITLQS
-2810 DTGDIELDASTGRL
+2810 DTGDIDVTASTGRL
-2824 EAGTAAVNVKSYQ
+2824 RSADAAADVRSFQ

-2852 DLANTVVAKLGDG
+2852 DLRNTVQAKLGDG

-2871 SAAGDVRVL
+2871 TAAGDVRVQ
-2880 AGDAMDASA
+2880 ASDSMDAGA
-2889 HAEGYAV
+2889 HAQGYAV

-2909 KAGSSTAQI
+2909 KAGSTAAQV
-2918 GEADSTTQAAATSVT
+2918 GEADTAGGNAAASSLT
-2933 LGGGALA
+2933 LAGGALA
-2940 VESTRGDAV
+2940 IESTRGDSV
-2949 SASSKAG
+2949 SATSKAG

-2971 ATGAARATIAD
+2971 ATGVARAAIAD
-2982 RVTVNAPG
+2982 RVTVSAPG
-2990 SAISV
+2990 SSVTV

-3001 KVSAVSR
+3001 KVYAR
-3008 GYNGSLAVSIGVSL
+3008 AEGYNGSLAVSIGVSL
-3022 AEATAATQSYATMGR
+3022 AEASAATQSYATMGR

-3054 PAVGETAYS
+3054 PTLGETAYS

-3079 DSWAGSTALVN
+3079 DSWAGSTSLVN
-3090 ATVGGNNSFA
+3090 ATVGGSNSFA

-3107 NASNQTRQTAETSG
+3107 TASNQTRQTAETSG

-3130 GANLASAN
+3130 GANLASAS

-3144 ASIDNGNTGSVGTA
+3144 ASIDNGNTGSVGSA
-3158 LSVVATGHDQT
+3158 LSVLATGHDQT
-3169 YADAEAGSGGVIAGA
+3169 YADAEAGSGGIIAGA
-3184 VAVASTRNLSS
+3184 AAVASTRNLSN
-3195 TQALLGGGTSTS
+3195 TQALLGGGTSTA
-3207 ALSTATD
+3207 ALSTATN

-3368 PLTPAADN
+3368 PLTPSADN

-3403 ADVEMRAN
+3403 ADVEVRAN

-3508 VNLSADKSF
+3508 VNLSADKGF

-3590 SGAPTLTLS
+3590 SGSPTLTLS

-3667 TSTGADASNP
+3667 TSTGGDASNP

-3805 FASVGIAPNSPAP
+3805 FASIGIAPNSPAP

-3923 NYEDGTAS
+3923 NFEDGTAS

-3971 RSIVIG
+3971 RNIVIG
-3977 DDARVN
+3977 DSARVN

-4301 VKADHSIPIKFI
+4301 VKADHSIPINFI

-4374 ADGIGNTLTPLQID
+4374 ADGIGNTLAPMQID
-4388 MLGTGAVTAIS
+4388 MLGNGAVTAIS

-4445 QGGGVELVSSSG
+4445 QGGGVELMSSSG

-4472 TAQGG
+4472 TPQGG
-4477 LSATASGDIHLMQPD
+4477 LRATASGDIHLMQPD

-4579 EDPQNAGSFVY
+4579 EDPQNAGTFVY
-4590 RADSYNAATASTRLR
+4590 RADSYNAASASTRLR

-4612 GLGIPLGSTG
+4612 GLGISLGSTG
-4622 ASYDS
+4622 ASYDN

-4734 VARTATVLRR
+4734 VAKTATVLKR

-4857 GIWLNEMSGSMR
+4857 GIWLNEMSGPMR

-4880 HLTSAGSIVDASG
+4880 HLSSAGSILSASG

-4975 DLHQTGDAEAV
+4975 DLRQTGDAEAA

-4998 DDGSVLRADSGT
+4998 DDGTVLRADSGT
-5010 IAIDA
+5010 IDIEA

-5070 VGSASWNNGSPR
+5070 VGNASWNNGSPR

-5148 GKVTVVDATADQ
+5148 GKVTVVDATADL

-5260 SEVGVRFD
+5260 SEIGVRFD
-5268 RFSALDAEVTMER
+5268 RFSALDAELTMER

-5386 PQIASVSINV
+5386 PQIVSVSINV

>member
-161 RFFTAPGVVDAGA
+161 RFFTASGVVDAGA

-187 AAIRIDGRINAIDAV
+187 ATIRIDGRINAIDAV

-246 AGRIYIAAAEDIEI
+246 SGRIYIAAADDIEI
-260 AGTLDARGGSGTD
+260 AGTLDARGGAGTD

-288 IDAMMTAAGDGE
+288 IDAMVTAAGDGE

-355 RGGGAAGLVLIDPL
+355 RGGGQGGSILIDPEDIL
-369 NIVLSQNLLRGAS
+369 ISAHLLRGAS
-382 AYSGVPG
+382 GYTGVPAG
-389 GADSGVTVNGA
+389 PDNGVTISGA
-400 NLLLQATNS
+400 
-409 ITVNDNI
+409 
-416 VVSSR
+416 
-421 LVGSDHVNGVSTGHS
+421 
-436 GNITF
+436 
-441 EAPHILLKSGSK
+441 
-453 VLAHAEGTL
+453 
-462 PNGDPIRGGDV
+462 
-473 TFTAHKVSSVSILG
+473 
-487 YREASAS
+487 
-494 IELDNATVKGR
+494 
-505 NVSMTASTDVQNR
+505 
-518 WVFDEG
+518 
-524 SFEQNAANFATEGA
+524 
-538 TGLLGIGAT
+538 
-547 LLGLNIVHSQAVG
+547 
-560 TSTITLKAG
+560 
-569 SVVEAT
+569 
-575 QDLTLLADNLT
+575 DLTLLANRKITVNENITVSSRRVLGTDAASHLDGQSIDASGDITFQAREIELKSGSRVLAHSTGTHAAGDVSLLATELPEAPVFGSFDDAVASITVNNARITGKDVVLRATADDTWEWTGNEYADVVLDFLDSLSIGANITRSVASATVTVDGGAYIGASGDLTIESLAKTDASMRVVSTLLGFGYGETDADAKVDIRTATLSADGDMKLRSVADSTLLVKVDTVNTGRFTNMLSSASKYANGSVAVGIVNQSAEALVGSGAVIDKAGSLLVEATGEKSHEVSASGGSFKDGVASAGIAVSITNTTMNASLGGEVKQSGSVTVSASLAEDASTSVSAAAGTAGSPDVQESITSARDIDEILFEKMSDFVARVPETDSRSKDGSSGSTAFGLAAAFAWVENTNTVGAGIAAGGKVTSGGGVNVRAAAEEGFSVETSAAVDQVETGQQKPGDPNTPEQKKNIAVSGSIALIDMDHHVNATIGDGAVVNAGGAVAVTADAVVTPFWQQWVDAYEELAGLDWSKIDEDVDIWLTLGETLKDFVNQPVNATSWVQSAVESERLSFAGAVDYFELDNKANASVGSAQINSNVT

-591 PDTGISGPGTQ
+591 QDVIVSAHARHGLLNLVGVPEFDPTSVSNNTESGKAGFGGSYHHLTLTGGADAHIARGANVRADELAVLAESDLDQVTIAEAAGKAGKVSINGAFSLIDSDVSTIAQIGSGTTVNARDVVLQAVDDSMSVNVAGGVARAGSVGIGFSIALNELDRNTQALIGNRDGETGSGGT
-602 VNTPL
+602 L
-607 GLGALYARNS
+607 
-617 STATVDVKSGAT
+617 TASGNVRLEAKSGALQG
-629 VRAANLSVRA
+629 A
-639 NNDATLDA
+639 
-647 SVEAADPGE
+647 
-656 DASSQMSFAL
+656 FAIA
-666 GLTFADVQANATVEA
+666 GSGPA
-681 GATVQVSGDVTV
+681 GADSGTEGKTGGDGAKTSAKDTGEQGKSGIGISAAVSINIIDDTTRAVLSDLTSVQVQGSAGSSMALDVDGDGSSDRDVT
-693 AATNRNTFTNSVTAS
+693 
-708 LGNEGKAAA
+708 
-717 AIAVS
+717 
-722 QLSSEA
+722 LSHGLEA
-728 NASLNANVADATKV
+728 
-742 QVLAINDNTS
+742 
-752 NATTAEAKVGTSLND
+752 
-767 AILDAAKEKA
+767 
-777 KPITDTGGF
+777 
-786 IEEKLWEKLLAGAET
+786 
-801 DQKAQKPQSTSLRV
+801 R
-815 GGAIAWV
+815 
-822 DSDASASASIG
+822 
-833 PNANVHAS
+833 
-841 DRAVVAAR
+841 
-849 TLGSDIQVM
+849 
-858 AEASAISQSKDRAT
+858 
-872 GNTARNTFSA
+872 ARN
-882 GIAIGNFSHDALAT
+882 DALAIAGAGALT
-896 IGRSATVTAPRIAVA
+896 VGTGKSAG
-911 SDVIIPVRESLITG
+911 LG
-925 GSFTRWDGLSTV
+925 GSFTWNQLGKITQAGVANTSLTLTHGGNVLLDAYNTGPMWSVAVGVATGQKVGAAGSVSYSDIDNETSTSISESGVDTDGSVTLTSLDESDIRSVAGAASYGGKAGFGAAVAISTV
-937 KDWFNDLT
+937 QSNTVAEITTTAAKPRT
-945 GILDVFNGA
+945 VRGAGGVSA
-954 SAAKSTSDN
+954 SATSD
-963 SNNAISLSGSFSL
+963 SDIVSVAAALS
-976 LQFDHSAKTE
+976 
-986 VQESAKLNLTGNASG
+986 AS
-1001 AWTAS
+1001 
-1006 YETVADDSSTSED
+1006 
-1019 EQVLQ
+1019 
-1024 DWSFG
+1024 
-1029 APADVSAKRDV
+1029 
-1040 TLLFHGGHFLPGGT
+1040 
-1054 GGGSGSKGLGMAYTQ
+1054 
-1069 EILNGD
+1069 
-1075 SLVFVREG
+1075 
-1083 AAIQGVTESVSGSTA
+1083 QGVAVSGS
-1098 GQRSYTV
+1098 V
-1105 TGTRATDE
+1105 TYNAIDNETRASATNMTLQSDGAMAFNATDR
-1113 VSIAAEGKDLVISLA
+1113 SQIQSLA
-1128 TIAGYGS
+1128 GAIGVSTSSVGAGIAGSYNEIG
-1135 SFGINGSVSIVE
+1135 
-1147 VTNTTRALVDDEAT
+1147 NTTRAAVENTTVEDVASLTVNASNT
-1161 LRAGTLSITALDEP
+1161 TTFRALAAAGALASTAG
-1175 VLWSIAGGFNK
+1175 IAGSAAISRTDGQNVTAEIVD
-1186 SESAGVGLGI
+1186 SDVDAGDALVRVMASDTTTIESLAGGLGLGVSGAGVGLG
-1196 AYNGVTGTTE
+1196 
-1206 ALVGNNDGEALN
+1206 
-1218 EGDTRSSQ
+1218 
-1226 RSITN
+1226 
-1231 AVIQSGDVTVEAR
+1231 
-1244 ASGRMEAIAVT
+1244 
-1255 GAVAVSGSS
+1255 VAV
-1264 SESGSQGG
+1264 
-1272 FFGSIKSKYEE
+1272 
-1283 VQTKIAGMVELKPT
+1283 
-1297 STSKQGNTSSQG
+1297 
-1309 TQSKP
+1309 
-1314 SFGLSAAGSA
+1314 
-1324 AVNDVTLVTRAKLS
+1324 
-1338 GVTVDQADGGSAAKL
+1338 
-1353 TVLGVSDLDIVTA
+1353 
-1366 SGAAAFTRAN
+1366 
-1376 NPSQNKSAAV
+1376 
-1386 TGSVSVNMI
+1386 
-1395 DNTVEGLVE
+1395 NTV
-1404 NADLN
+1404 
-1409 DTQDVT
+1409 
-1415 VQALAGGEQLSIAIG
+1415 
-1430 VAANASSNQNQ
+1430 
-1441 SSYSLTGSLS
+1441 
-1451 LSIIGNTIRAALN
+1451 
-1464 STDLTGAAGSGRA
+1464 
-1477 LDVTAYNR
+1477 
-1485 MFIGTGGG
+1485 
-1493 TLALGGKTGAGG
+1493 
-1505 AVTYSDVANVVT
+1505 
-1517 AEIAGGSAVSGVDS
+1517 
-1531 AAVRAFNATEIGAG
+1531 
-1545 AAHGQASASNNANS
+1545 
-1559 IGGAVVI
+1559 
-1566 TEIDNDTTAQ
+1566 
-1576 IVGLSSVTATG
+1576 
-1587 AVDVLAQDRGAD
+1587 
-1599 AALEDTIEPGNQ
+1599 
-1611 RENTVK
+1611 
-1617 GLDYCGRSGAG
+1617 
-1628 ATPSGNCITSV
+1628 
-1639 AGILQVNIGSNSN
+1639 
-1652 AVGASFNWSSID
+1652 
-1664 NDLTAKVEDSK
+1664 
-1675 VDVTGPAGRLNVK
+1675 
-1688 AESDVLI
+1688 
-1695 TSIAVGVGASSKV
+1695 
-1708 SGVGSVSV
+1708 
-1716 NFIDNDLLAN
+1716 
-1726 VSAPQGNTAFDD
+1726 
-1738 VSAASVTIEA
+1738 
-1748 KDRSR
+1748 
-1753 IDTLAGGFSASMN
+1753 
-1766 SVAIGASV
+1766 
-1774 AYSEIFN
+1774 
-1781 TVQAQIDRAH
+1781 
-1791 VDAAGTLS
+1791 
-1799 LTSLSDARIRS
+1799 
-1810 LSVAGGL
+1810 
-1817 ALGSS
+1817 
-1822 PAVSASISVNFIG
+1822 
-1835 NRTESTVDDALL
+1835 
-1847 EDSGDGNTVTVSAT
+1847 
-1861 DSSRLQ
+1861 
-1867 SLAGAV
+1867 
-1873 AVGIGGSA
+1873 
-1881 VGGAF
+1881 
-1886 GYNKIGNT
+1886 GNT
-1894 TLASIDGATVRN
+1894 TLARV
-1906 ASALSLTA
+1906 
-1914 LETATI
+1914 
-1920 ETLALAAGGAQGVA
+1920 
-1934 LSGSITLNHIGMYSG
+1934 SG
-1949 DTNAGG
+1949 
-1955 EGGNVTTAE
+1955 
-1964 IVGSTLENVDN
+1964 
-1975 DSAITLQAS
+1975 
-1984 DTSTIKSLAG
+1984 K
-1994 AAAFSGNAAVGG
+1994 
-2006 AVGDNWVRN
+2006 
-2015 TAKARVHDSTIGGA
+2015 
-2029 ASLTLT
+2029 
-2035 GSNTAL
+2035 
-2041 IESGSVAGAGAAT
+2041 
-2054 GAFAGSASSNRTDNK
+2054 RTD
-2069 TVAEITGS
+2069 A
-2077 DISGGTAAVSV
+2077 
-2088 NAVDSA
+2088 
-2094 RINALAGA
+2094 
-2102 VGISGSAGVGAA
+2102 
-2114 IAVNKIANSTHA
+2114 
-2126 TVSGLK
+2126 
-2132 SSGFD
+2132 GFD
-2137 VTNLILNAD
+2137 VASLIVSAD
-2146 SLATIKTAAV
+2146 SLATIDTAAAGIGASVGGV
-2156 GIGGGVD
+2156 GIGG
-2163 VGVGGSVAV
+2163 STAV
-2172 NLINSDTRAVIKEGA
+2172 NLIGSNTRAKIENGA
-2187 DIEARDNVAVLAE
+2187 AIEARDNVAVLAE
-2200 SDDRIT
+2200 ADDRIS
-2206 VLAGAAGIGITAAGV
+2206 VIAGAAGVGFGTAGV
-2221 GASATVNEIGGATE
+2221 GASATVSEITGTTE
-2235 AAIRDSS
+2235 ALIDGSS
-2242 VAARAQQGSGVSV
+2242 VAARAESATGVTV
-2255 NTGEIGGVNLRA
+2255 NNGVVADPEL
-2267 SIDRMNQ
+2267 SDTIDAIANQ
-2274 SGGGYSSSNPFV
+2274 DENGPPAYSSSNPFE
-2286 APDLVAS
+2286 APDLTAS
-2293 RTRENVRGI
+2293 RGTQQVRGI
-2302 AVNATSTHQTTTAV
+2302 AVNALATHQTTNVV
-2316 ANVAGGSFAGVAA
+2316 ANLAGGLYAGVAA
-2329 TVSMNIIG
+2329 TASVSIIG
-2337 GATTATVTDSVLN
+2337 GETSARVTDSVLN
-2350 GGDNSAAS
+2350 GGDNSRAS
-2358 NAQAVSIKAADHAY
+2358 SAQAVSVRAADHSY
-2372 GNTFIGSIAVGL
+2372 GTTFIGSGAFGA
-2384 AGVGASADVNVFDRD
+2384 AGVGLSADVNVFERN
-2399 TRAGVSGST
+2399 TIAGVQDVSRLD
-2408 SSVTAKGAATVKA
+2408 ALGATEVSAL
-2421 RSSQGVS
+2421 SEQGVAS
-2428 SIVVGAAGGAVAVVG
+2428 VVVGASGGAVAVVG

-2456 YSDDAVWRVGALDIR
+2456 YVRTSMLDVGSLDVDAAHGSTFFVT
-2471 ADHDS
+2471 
-2476 VFLVAGGGLAA
+2476 GGGLAV
-2487 GGVAGSGTFA
+2487 GGVGVAGTFA
-2497 VGLDTST
+2497 VALDTST
-2504 TEARVDG
+2504 TTSELSDSEVDAS
-2511 GAVDADGQVNV
+2511 GAVDVN
-2522 MADSSTEMRTWAI
+2522 AGSSTDIGAWSL

-2542 AGIAGAVAVGI
+2542 AGVAGAVTLGI
-2553 IDSTTSA
+2553 VDSTTAAS
-2560 KVVDSRVGSAADR
+2560 VVDSRIGSVNDR
-2573 SGGLAVQ
+2573 AGSLSVT
-2580 ATDSVVTESRAGVA
+2580 ATDHVTAEARAGA
-2594 AVGGIGGA
+2594 GAVGGIAGV
-2602 GAGASVTKIDN
+2602 GAGASVLKVDN
-2613 TTTATIQDS
+2613 STTATVQDS
-2622 NVHVD
+2622 NAHVVGG
-2627 NDIAVTARAERNL
+2627 ITVSALAERDLDNV
-2640 SNAAV
+2640 AA

-2656 GAVAVTVMNAGLSSD
+2656 GAAAVTLLNAGMTDD
-2671 ASGEADKDNNGTLSK
+2671 ASGELDNTEGDNEGTLSS
-2686 ANAFSS
+2686 AQSFSNGQRLSSS
-2692 GDQLKTGD
+2692 GSGANIKATSAFTED
-2700 DDGNISTG
+2700 DIA
-2708 SNFSQSDITRINAS
+2708 RINGRS
-2722 GKVAAKADVNAAPD
+2722 TVAAKDRVNAGPD
-2736 GSTRATVVDTANTAA
+2736 GATRAQVIDTASTAA

-2759 IRITASEKD
+2759 IEVSARENDAISVKA
-2768 KVDVLVG
+2768 G
-2775 GGALGGIAG
+2775 GAALGGLAG
-2784 VGAAVG
+2784 VGASVG
-2790 VLNVRHDVRATT
+2790 VLEVRHDVRALT
-2802 DGAITLRA
+2802 DGAITLQS
-2810 DTGDIELDASTGRL
+2810 DTGDIDVTASTGRL
-2824 EAGTAAVNVKSYQ
+2824 RSADAAADVRSFQ

-2852 DLANTVVAKLGDG
+2852 DLRNTVQAKLGDG

-2871 SAAGDVRVL
+2871 TAAGDVRVQ
-2880 AGDAMDASA
+2880 AGDTMDAGA
-2889 HAEGYAV
+2889 HAQGYAV

-2909 KAGSSTAQI
+2909 KAGSTAAQV
-2918 GEADSTTQAAATSVT
+2918 GEADTAGGNAAASSLT
-2933 LGGGALA
+2933 LAGGALA
-2940 VESTRGDAV
+2940 IESTRGDSV
-2949 SASSKAG
+2949 SATSKAG

-2971 ATGAARATIAD
+2971 ATGVARAAIAD
-2982 RVTVNAPG
+2982 RVTVSAPG
-2990 SAISV
+2990 SSVTV

-3001 KVSAVSR
+3001 KVYAR
-3008 GYNGSLAVSIGVSL
+3008 AEGYNGSLAVSIGVSL
-3022 AEATAATQSYATMGR
+3022 AEASAATQSYATMGR

-3054 PAVGETAYS
+3054 PTLGETAYS

-3079 DSWAGSTALVN
+3079 DSWAGSTSLVN
-3090 ATVGGNNSFA
+3090 ATVGGSNSFA

-3107 NASNQTRQTAETSG
+3107 TASNQTRQTAETSG

-3130 GANLASAN
+3130 GANLASAS

-3144 ASIDNGNTGSVGTA
+3144 ASIDNGNTGSVGSA
-3158 LSVVATGHDQT
+3158 LSVLATGHDQT
-3169 YADAEAGSGGVIAGA
+3169 YADAEAGSGGIIAGA
-3184 VAVASTRNLSS
+3184 AAVASTRNLSN
-3195 TQALLGGGTSTS
+3195 TQALLGGGTSTA
-3207 ALSTATD
+3207 ALSTATN
-3214 GRMEVRADHIA
+3214 GRMEVRADHVA

-3368 PLTPAADN
+3368 PLTPSADD

-3403 ADVEMRAN
+3403 ADVEVRAN

-3496 ITIAGTLRSVKD
+3496 ITIVGTLRSVKD
-3508 VNLSADKSF
+3508 VNLSADKGF

-3667 TSTGADASNP
+3667 TSTGGDASNP

-3805 FASVGIAPNSPAP
+3805 FASIGIAPNSPAP

-3923 NYEDGTAS
+3923 NFEDGTAS

-3971 RSIVIG
+3971 RNIVIG
-3977 DDARVN
+3977 DSARVN

-4171 YDDVAGRSTGYAPV
+4171 YDDVVGRNTGYSPV

-4218 WSLADRTAYRS
+4218 WSLADRTAYRT

-4244 DTGMGN
+4244 DTGMGS

-4256 RRDVTTAFRSWDRE
+4256 RRDVTTDFRSWDRE

-4301 VKADHSIPIKFI
+4301 VKADHSIPINFI

-4374 ADGIGNTLTPLQID
+4374 ADGIGNTLAPMQID
-4388 MLGTGAVTAIS
+4388 MLGNGAVTAIS

-4445 QGGGVELVSSSG
+4445 QGGGVELISSSG

-4472 TAQGG
+4472 TPQGG
-4477 LSATASGDIHLMQPD
+4477 LRATASGDIHLMQPD

-4579 EDPQNAGSFVY
+4579 EDPQNAGTFVY
-4590 RADSYNAATASTRLR
+4590 RADSYNAASASTRLR

-4612 GLGIPLGSTG
+4612 GLGISLGSTG

-4627 SFSYVG
+4627 NFSYVG
-4633 SAATDTVI
+4633 SAATDSVI

-4734 VARTATVLRR
+4734 VAKTATVLKR

-4857 GIWLNEMSGSMR
+4857 GIWLNEMSGPMR

-4880 HLTSAGSIVDASG
+4880 HLSSAGSILSASG

-4926 QGAGGLVNAQASG
+4926 QDAGGLVNAQASG

-4975 DLHQTGDAEAV
+4975 DLRQTGDAEAA

-4998 DDGSVLRADSGT
+4998 DDGTVLRADSGT
-5010 IAIDA
+5010 IDIEA

-5070 VGSASWNNGSPR
+5070 VGNASWNNGSPR
-5082 AIADAL
+5082 PIADAL

-5148 GKVTVVDATADQ
+5148 GKVTVVDATADL

-5260 SEVGVRFD
+5260 SEIGVRFD

-5293 RARFINPVSNVY
+5293 RARFINPVSNIY

-5329 MLLDEWLLVTDPY
+5329 MLLDDWLLVTDPY

>member
-45 AIQADGRTLTTV
+45 AIQADGQTLTTV
-57 TTAGAVTDVR
+57 TTAGAVTDIR
-67 TATVSGNTGF
+67 TGTVSGNTGF
-77 NSFKSFSVNAGHTAN
+77 NSFKNFSVNAGHTAN

-142 GIVNVGALSMSTP
+142 GIVNVGALSVSTP

-246 AGRIYIAAAEDIEI
+246 AGRIYIAAADDIEI
-260 AGTLDARGGSGTD
+260 AGTLDARGGAGTD

-288 IDAMMTAAGDGE
+288 IDAMVTAAGDGE

-355 RGGGAAGLVLIDPL
+355 RGGGQGGSILIDPEDIL
-369 NIVLSQNLLRGAS
+369 ISAHLLRGAS
-382 AYSGVPG
+382 GYTGVPAG
-389 GADSGVTVNGA
+389 PDNGVTISGADLTLLA
-400 NLLLQATNS
+400 NRK
-409 ITVNDNI
+409 ITVNENI
-416 VVSSR
+416 TVSSR
-421 LVGSDHVNGVSTGHS
+421 RVSGTDAASHLNGDSIEAS
-436 GNITF
+436 GDITF
-441 EAPHILLKSGSK
+441 QAREIELKSGSK
-453 VLAHAEGTL
+453 VLAHSTGTHAAGDVSLLASELPEAPVFGSFDDAVASITVNNARITGKDVVLRATADDTWEWTGNEYADVVLDFLDSLSIGANITRSVASATVTVDGGAYIGASGNLTIESLAKTDASMRVVSTLLGFGYGETDADAKVDIRTATLSADGDMKLRSVADSTLLVKVDTVNTGRFTNMLSSASKYANGSVAVGIVNQSAEALVGSGAVIDKAGSLLVEATGEKSHDVSASGGSFKDGVASAGIAVSITNTTMNASLGGEVKQSGSVTVSASLAEDASTSVSAAAGTAGSPDVQESITSARDIDEIL
-462 PNGDPIRGGDV
+462 FEKMSDFVARVPETDSRSKDGGSGSTAFGLAAAFAWVENTNTVGAGIAAGGKVTSGGGVNVRAAAEEGFSVETSAAVDQVETGQQKPGDPNTPEQKKNIAVSGSIALIDMDHHVNATIGDGAVVNAGGTVAVTADAVVTPFWQQWVDAYEELAGLDWSKIDEDV
-473 TFTAHKVSSVSILG
+473 DIWLTLG
-487 YREASAS
+487 ETLKDFVNQPINATSWVQSAVES
-494 IELDNATVKGR
+494 ERLSFAGAVDYFELDNKANASVGSAQINS
-505 NVSMTASTDVQNR
+505 NV
-518 WVFDEG
+518 
-524 SFEQNAANFATEGA
+524 
-538 TGLLGIGAT
+538 
-547 LLGLNIVHSQAVG
+547 
-560 TSTITLKAG
+560 
-569 SVVEAT
+569 
-575 QDLTLLADNLT
+575 T

-591 PDTGISGPGTQ
+591 QDVIVSAHARHGLLNLVGVPEFDPTSFSNNTESGKAGFGGSYHHLTLTGGADARISRGANVRADELAVLAESDLDQVTIAEAAGKAGKVSINGAFSLIDSDVSTIAQIGSGTT
-602 VNTPL
+602 VNARDVVL
-607 GLGALYARNS
+607 QAVDDSMSVNVAGGIARAGSVGIGFSIALNELDRNTQALIGNREGETGS
-617 STATVDVKSGAT
+617 GGTLTASGNVRLEAKSGALQG
-629 VRAANLSVRA
+629 A
-639 NNDATLDA
+639 
-647 SVEAADPGE
+647 
-656 DASSQMSFAL
+656 FAIA
-666 GLTFADVQANATVEA
+666 GSGPA
-681 GATVQVSGDVTV
+681 GADSGTEGKTGGDGAKTSAKDTGEQGKSGIGISAAVSINIIDDTTRAVLSDLTSVQVQGSAGSSMALDVDGDGSSDRDVT
-693 AATNRNTFTNSVTAS
+693 
-708 LGNEGKAAA
+708 
-717 AIAVS
+717 
-722 QLSSEA
+722 LSHGLEA
-728 NASLNANVADATKV
+728 
-742 QVLAINDNTS
+742 
-752 NATTAEAKVGTSLND
+752 
-767 AILDAAKEKA
+767 
-777 KPITDTGGF
+777 
-786 IEEKLWEKLLAGAET
+786 
-801 DQKAQKPQSTSLRV
+801 R
-815 GGAIAWV
+815 
-822 DSDASASASIG
+822 
-833 PNANVHAS
+833 
-841 DRAVVAAR
+841 
-849 TLGSDIQVM
+849 
-858 AEASAISQSKDRAT
+858 
-872 GNTARNTFSA
+872 ARN
-882 GIAIGNFSHDALAT
+882 DALAIAGAGALT
-896 IGRSATVTAPRIAVA
+896 VGTGKSAG
-911 SDVIIPVRESLITG
+911 LG
-925 GSFTRWDGLSTV
+925 GSFTWNQLGKITQAGVANTSLTLTHGGNVLLDAYNTGPMWSVAVGVATGQKVGAAGSVSYSDIDNETSTSISESGVDTDGSVTLTSLDESDIRSVAGAASYGGKAGFGAAVAISTV
-937 KDWFNDLT
+937 QSNTVAEITTTAAKPRT
-945 GILDVFNGA
+945 VRGAGGVSA
-954 SAAKSTSDN
+954 SATSD
-963 SNNAISLSGSFSL
+963 SDIVSVAAALS
-976 LQFDHSAKTE
+976 
-986 VQESAKLNLTGNASG
+986 AS
-1001 AWTAS
+1001 
-1006 YETVADDSSTSED
+1006 
-1019 EQVLQ
+1019 
-1024 DWSFG
+1024 
-1029 APADVSAKRDV
+1029 
-1040 TLLFHGGHFLPGGT
+1040 
-1054 GGGSGSKGLGMAYTQ
+1054 
-1069 EILNGD
+1069 
-1075 SLVFVREG
+1075 
-1083 AAIQGVTESVSGSTA
+1083 QGVAVSGS
-1098 GQRSYTV
+1098 V
-1105 TGTRATDE
+1105 TYNAIDNETRASATNMTLQSDGAMAFNATDR
-1113 VSIAAEGKDLVISLA
+1113 SQIQSLA
-1128 TIAGYGS
+1128 GAIGVSTSSVGAGIAGSYNEIG
-1135 SFGINGSVSIVE
+1135 
-1147 VTNTTRALVDDEAT
+1147 NTTRAAVENTTVEDVASLTVNASNT
-1161 LRAGTLSITALDEP
+1161 TTFRALAAAGALASTAG
-1175 VLWSIAGGFNK
+1175 IAGSAAISRTDGQNVTAEIVD
-1186 SESAGVGLGI
+1186 SDVDAGDALVRVMASDTTTIESLAGGLGLGVSGAGVGLG
-1196 AYNGVTGTTE
+1196 
-1206 ALVGNNDGEALN
+1206 
-1218 EGDTRSSQ
+1218 
-1226 RSITN
+1226 
-1231 AVIQSGDVTVEAR
+1231 
-1244 ASGRMEAIAVT
+1244 
-1255 GAVAVSGSS
+1255 VAV
-1264 SESGSQGG
+1264 
-1272 FFGSIKSKYEE
+1272 
-1283 VQTKIAGMVELKPT
+1283 
-1297 STSKQGNTSSQG
+1297 
-1309 TQSKP
+1309 
-1314 SFGLSAAGSA
+1314 
-1324 AVNDVTLVTRAKLS
+1324 
-1338 GVTVDQADGGSAAKL
+1338 
-1353 TVLGVSDLDIVTA
+1353 
-1366 SGAAAFTRAN
+1366 
-1376 NPSQNKSAAV
+1376 
-1386 TGSVSVNMI
+1386 
-1395 DNTVEGLVE
+1395 NTV
-1404 NADLN
+1404 
-1409 DTQDVT
+1409 
-1415 VQALAGGEQLSIAIG
+1415 
-1430 VAANASSNQNQ
+1430 
-1441 SSYSLTGSLS
+1441 
-1451 LSIIGNTIRAALN
+1451 
-1464 STDLTGAAGSGRA
+1464 
-1477 LDVTAYNR
+1477 
-1485 MFIGTGGG
+1485 
-1493 TLALGGKTGAGG
+1493 
-1505 AVTYSDVANVVT
+1505 
-1517 AEIAGGSAVSGVDS
+1517 
-1531 AAVRAFNATEIGAG
+1531 
-1545 AAHGQASASNNANS
+1545 
-1559 IGGAVVI
+1559 
-1566 TEIDNDTTAQ
+1566 
-1576 IVGLSSVTATG
+1576 
-1587 AVDVLAQDRGAD
+1587 
-1599 AALEDTIEPGNQ
+1599 
-1611 RENTVK
+1611 
-1617 GLDYCGRSGAG
+1617 
-1628 ATPSGNCITSV
+1628 
-1639 AGILQVNIGSNSN
+1639 
-1652 AVGASFNWSSID
+1652 
-1664 NDLTAKVEDSK
+1664 
-1675 VDVTGPAGRLNVK
+1675 
-1688 AESDVLI
+1688 
-1695 TSIAVGVGASSKV
+1695 
-1708 SGVGSVSV
+1708 
-1716 NFIDNDLLAN
+1716 
-1726 VSAPQGNTAFDD
+1726 
-1738 VSAASVTIEA
+1738 
-1748 KDRSR
+1748 
-1753 IDTLAGGFSASMN
+1753 
-1766 SVAIGASV
+1766 
-1774 AYSEIFN
+1774 
-1781 TVQAQIDRAH
+1781 
-1791 VDAAGTLS
+1791 
-1799 LTSLSDARIRS
+1799 
-1810 LSVAGGL
+1810 
-1817 ALGSS
+1817 
-1822 PAVSASISVNFIG
+1822 
-1835 NRTESTVDDALL
+1835 
-1847 EDSGDGNTVTVSAT
+1847 
-1861 DSSRLQ
+1861 
-1867 SLAGAV
+1867 
-1873 AVGIGGSA
+1873 
-1881 VGGAF
+1881 
-1886 GYNKIGNT
+1886 GNT
-1894 TLASIDGATVRN
+1894 TLARV
-1906 ASALSLTA
+1906 
-1914 LETATI
+1914 
-1920 ETLALAAGGAQGVA
+1920 
-1934 LSGSITLNHIGMYSG
+1934 SG
-1949 DTNAGG
+1949 
-1955 EGGNVTTAE
+1955 
-1964 IVGSTLENVDN
+1964 
-1975 DSAITLQAS
+1975 
-1984 DTSTIKSLAG
+1984 K
-1994 AAAFSGNAAVGG
+1994 
-2006 AVGDNWVRN
+2006 
-2015 TAKARVHDSTIGGA
+2015 
-2029 ASLTLT
+2029 
-2035 GSNTAL
+2035 
-2041 IESGSVAGAGAAT
+2041 
-2054 GAFAGSASSNRTDNK
+2054 RTD
-2069 TVAEITGS
+2069 A
-2077 DISGGTAAVSV
+2077 
-2088 NAVDSA
+2088 
-2094 RINALAGA
+2094 
-2102 VGISGSAGVGAA
+2102 
-2114 IAVNKIANSTHA
+2114 
-2126 TVSGLK
+2126 
-2132 SSGFD
+2132 GFD
-2137 VTNLILNAD
+2137 VASLIVSAD
-2146 SLATIKTAAV
+2146 SLATIDTAAAGIGASVGGV
-2156 GIGGGVD
+2156 GIGG
-2163 VGVGGSVAV
+2163 STAV
-2172 NLINSDTRAVIKEGA
+2172 NLIGSNTRAKIENGA
-2187 DIEARDNVAVLAE
+2187 AIEARDNVAVLAE
-2200 SDDRIT
+2200 ADDRIS
-2206 VLAGAAGIGITAAGV
+2206 VIAGAAGVGFGTAGV
-2221 GASATVNEIGGATE
+2221 GASATVNEITGTTE
-2235 AAIRDSS
+2235 ALIDGSS
-2242 VAARAQQGSGVSV
+2242 VAARAESATGVTV
-2255 NTGEIGGVNLRA
+2255 NNGVVADPEL
-2267 SIDRMNQ
+2267 SDTIDAIANQ
-2274 SGGGYSSSNPFV
+2274 DENGPPAYSSSNPFE
-2286 APDLVAS
+2286 APDLTAS
-2293 RTRENVRGI
+2293 RGTQQVRGI
-2302 AVNATSTHQTTTAV
+2302 AVNALATHQTTNVV
-2316 ANVAGGSFAGVAA
+2316 ANLAGGLYAGVAA
-2329 TVSMNIIG
+2329 TASVSIIG
-2337 GATTATVTDSVLN
+2337 GETSARVTDSVLN
-2350 GGDNSAAS
+2350 GGDNSRAS
-2358 NAQAVSIKAADHAY
+2358 SAQAVSVRAADHSY
-2372 GNTFIGSIAVGL
+2372 GTTFIGSGAFGA
-2384 AGVGASADVNVFDRD
+2384 AGVGLSADVNVFERN
-2399 TRAGVSGST
+2399 TIAGVQDVSRLD
-2408 SSVTAKGAATVKA
+2408 ALGATEASA
-2421 RSSQGVS
+2421 LSEQGVAS
-2428 SIVVGAAGGAVAVVG
+2428 VVVGASGGAVAVVG

-2456 YSDDAVWRVGALDIR
+2456 YVRTSMLDVGSLDVDAAHGSTFFVT
-2471 ADHDS
+2471 
-2476 VFLVAGGGLAA
+2476 GGGLAV
-2487 GGVAGSGTFA
+2487 GGVGVAGTFA
-2497 VGLDTST
+2497 VALDTST
-2504 TEARVDG
+2504 TTSELSDSEVDAS
-2511 GAVDADGQVNV
+2511 GAVDVN
-2522 MADSSTEMRTWAI
+2522 AGSSTDIGAWSL

-2542 AGIAGAVAVGI
+2542 AGVAGAVTLGI
-2553 IDSTTSA
+2553 VDSTTAAS
-2560 KVVDSRVGSAADR
+2560 VVDSRIGSVND
-2573 SGGLAVQ
+2573 
-2580 ATDSVVTESRAGVA
+2580 RAGSLSVTA
-2594 AVGGIGGA
+2594 SDHVTAEARAGAGAVGGIAGV
-2602 GAGASVTKIDN
+2602 GAGASVLKVDN
-2613 TTTATIQDS
+2613 STTATVQDS
-2622 NVHVD
+2622 DAHVAGA
-2627 NDIAVTARAERNL
+2627 ITVSALAERDLDNV
-2640 SNAAV
+2640 AA

-2656 GAVAVTVMNAGLSSD
+2656 GAAAVTLLNAGMTDD
-2671 ASGEADKDNNGTLSK
+2671 ASGELDNTEGDNEGTLSS
-2686 ANAFSS
+2686 AQSFSNGQRLSSS
-2692 GDQLKTGD
+2692 GSGANIKATSAFTED
-2700 DDGNISTG
+2700 DIA
-2708 SNFSQSDITRINAS
+2708 RINGRS
-2722 GKVAAKADVNAAPD
+2722 TVAAKDRVNAGPD
-2736 GSTRATVVDTANTAA
+2736 GATRAQVIDTASTAA

-2759 IRITASEKD
+2759 IEVSARENDAISVKA
-2768 KVDVLVG
+2768 G
-2775 GGALGGIAG
+2775 GAALGGLAG
-2784 VGAAVG
+2784 VGASVG
-2790 VLNVRHDVRATT
+2790 VLEVRHDVRAFT
-2802 DGAITLRA
+2802 DGAITLQS
-2810 DTGDIELDASTGRL
+2810 DTGDIDVTASTGRL
-2824 EAGTAAVNVKSYQ
+2824 RSADAAADVRSFQ

-2852 DLANTVVAKLGDG
+2852 DLRNTVQAKLGDG

-2871 SAAGDVRVL
+2871 TAAGDVRVQ
-2880 AGDAMDASA
+2880 ASDSMDAGA
-2889 HAEGYAV
+2889 HAQGYAV

-2909 KAGSSTAQI
+2909 KAGSTAAQV
-2918 GEADSTTQAAATSVT
+2918 GEADTAGGNAAASSLT
-2933 LGGGALA
+2933 LAGGALA
-2940 VESTRGDAV
+2940 IESTRGDSV
-2949 SASSKAG
+2949 SATSKAG

-2971 ATGAARATIAD
+2971 ATGVARAAIAD
-2982 RVTVNAPG
+2982 RVTVSAPG
-2990 SAISV
+2990 SSVTV

-3001 KVSAVSR
+3001 KVYAR
-3008 GYNGSLAVSIGVSL
+3008 AEGYNGSLAVSIGVSL
-3022 AEATAATQSYATMGR
+3022 AEASAATQSYATMGR

-3054 PAVGETAYS
+3054 PTLGETAYS

-3079 DSWAGSTALVN
+3079 DSWAGSTSLVN
-3090 ATVGGNNSFA
+3090 ATVGGSNSFA

-3107 NASNQTRQTAETSG
+3107 TASNQTRQTAETSG

-3130 GANLASAN
+3130 GANLASAS

-3144 ASIDNGNTGSVGTA
+3144 ASIDNGNTGSVGSA
-3158 LSVVATGHDQT
+3158 LSVLATGHDQT
-3169 YADAEAGSGGVIAGA
+3169 YADAEAGSGGIIAGA
-3184 VAVASTRNLSS
+3184 AAVASTRNLSN
-3195 TQALLGGGTSTS
+3195 TQALLGGGTSTA
-3207 ALSTATD
+3207 ALSTATN

-3368 PLTPAADN
+3368 PLTPSADN

-3403 ADVEMRAN
+3403 ADVEVRAN

-3508 VNLSADKSF
+3508 VNLSADKGF

-3590 SGAPTLTLS
+3590 SGSPTLTLS

-3667 TSTGADASNP
+3667 TSTGGDASNP

-3805 FASVGIAPNSPAP
+3805 FASIGIAPNSPAP

-3923 NYEDGTAS
+3923 NFEDGTAS

-3971 RSIVIG
+3971 RNIVIG
-3977 DDARVN
+3977 DSARVN

-4301 VKADHSIPIKFI
+4301 VKADHSIPINFI

-4374 ADGIGNTLTPLQID
+4374 ADGIGNTLAPMQID
-4388 MLGTGAVTAIS
+4388 MLGNGAVTAIS

-4445 QGGGVELVSSSG
+4445 QGGGVELMSSSG

-4472 TAQGG
+4472 TPQGG
-4477 LSATASGDIHLMQPD
+4477 LRATASGDIHLMQPD

-4579 EDPQNAGSFVY
+4579 EDPQNAGTFVY
-4590 RADSYNAATASTRLR
+4590 RADSYNAASASTRLR

-4612 GLGIPLGSTG
+4612 GLGISLGSTG
-4622 ASYDS
+4622 ASYDN

-4734 VARTATVLRR
+4734 VAKTATVLKR

-4857 GIWLNEMSGSMR
+4857 GIWLNEMSGPMR

-4880 HLTSAGSIVDASG
+4880 HLSSAGSILSASG

-4975 DLHQTGDAEAV
+4975 DLRQTGDAEAA

-4998 DDGSVLRADSGT
+4998 DDGTVLRADSGT
-5010 IAIDA
+5010 IDIEA

-5070 VGSASWNNGSPR
+5070 VGNASWNNGSPR

-5148 GKVTVVDATADQ
+5148 GKVTVVDATADL

-5260 SEVGVRFD
+5260 SEIGVRFD
-5268 RFSALDAEVTMER
+5268 RFSALDAELTMER

-5386 PQIASVSINV
+5386 PQIVSVSINV

>member
-77 NSFKSFSVNAGHTAN
+77 NSFKNFSVNAGHTAN

-116 LNAIRDGRIGGNVYF
+116 LNAIRDGRIGGNIYF

-174 LAQLL
+174 LAQLF
-179 NGTAPLSS
+179 NGTAPLSA

-246 AGRIYIAAAEDIEI
+246 AGRIYIAAADDIEI
-260 AGTLDARGGSGTD
+260 AGTLDARGGAGTD

-288 IDAMMTAAGDGE
+288 IDAMVTAAGDGE

-441 EAPHILLKSGSK
+441 EAPNILLKSGSK
-453 VLAHAEGTL
+453 VLAHG
-462 PNGDPIRGGDV
+462 GGIFDGGDV

-575 QDLTLLADNLT
+575 QDLTLRADNLT

-591 PDTGISGPGTQ
+591 PDTGLSGPGTQ

-629 VRAANLSVRA
+629 VRAANLNVRA
-639 NNDATLDA
+639 NNDATLEA

-666 GLTFADVQANATVEA
+666 GLTFADVRANATVEA

-693 AATNRNTFTNSVTAS
+693 AATNRNTFANSVTAS

-786 IEEKLWEKLLAGAET
+786 IEEKLWEKLLGGAEP
-801 DQKAQKPQSTSLRV
+801 DAKAQKPQSTSLRI

-833 PNANVHAS
+833 PSANVHAS

-858 AEASAISQSKDRAT
+858 AEASAISQSKDRAS

-937 KDWFNDLT
+937 KDWFNDLS

-976 LQFDHSAKTE
+976 LQFDHAAKTE

-1006 YETVADDSSTSED
+1006 YETVADDASTADED

-1029 APADVSAKRDV
+1029 APADISAKRDV
-1040 TLLFHGGHFLPGGT
+1040 TLLFHGGHFLPGST

-1069 EILNGD
+1069 EILNGN

-1147 VTNTTRALVDDEAT
+1147 VTNNTRALVDDEAT

-1206 ALVGNNDGEALN
+1206 ALVGDNDSEALD

-1264 SESGSQGG
+1264 SESSSQGG

-1324 AVNDVTLVTRAKLS
+1324 AVNDVTLVTRAKLA
-1338 GVTVDQADGGSAAKL
+1338 GVTVDQADGGTAATL

-1430 VAANASSNQNQ
+1430 VAVNASSNQNQ

-1451 LSIIGNTIRAALN
+1451 LSIIDNTIRAALN

-1493 TLALGGKTGAGG
+1493 TLAIGGKTGAGG
-1505 AVTYSDVANVVT
+1505 AVTYSDVANAVT
-1517 AEIAGGSAVSGVDS
+1517 AEIAGGSAVSGIDT

-1628 ATPSGNCITSV
+1628 ATPTGNCITSV

-1652 AVGASFNWSSID
+1652 AVGASLNWSSID

-1675 VDVTGPAGRLNVK
+1675 VDVTGTAGRLNVK

-1835 NRTESTVDDALL
+1835 NRTEATVDDALL

-1861 DSSRLQ
+1861 DSSTLR

-2006 AVGDNWVRN
+2006 AIGDNWVRN

-2088 NAVDSA
+2088 NAADSA

-2137 VTNLILNAD
+2137 VTNLILSAD
-2146 SLATIKTAAV
+2146 SLAAIKTAAV

-2200 SDDRIT
+2200 SDDKIT

-2235 AAIRDSS
+2235 AAIRGSS

-2316 ANVAGGSFAGVAA
+2316 ANVAGGTFAGVAA

-2358 NAQAVSIKAADHAY
+2358 AAQAVSIKAADHAY

-2456 YSDDAVWRVGALDIR
+2456 YSDDAVWHVGALDIR

-2511 GAVDADGQVNV
+2511 GSVDADGQVNV

-2560 KVVDSRVGSAADR
+2560 EVVDSRVGSAADR

-2602 GAGASVTKIDN
+2602 GAGASVTKVDN

-2622 NVHVD
+2622 NVYVD
-2627 NDIAVTARAERNL
+2627 NDIAVTARAERNM

-2656 GAVAVTVMNAGLSSD
+2656 GAVAVTVMNAGLSGD

-2700 DDGNISTG
+2700 DEGNISTG
-2708 SNFSQSDITRINAS
+2708 SNFSQSDIARINAS
-2722 GKVAAKADVNAAPD
+2722 GKVAAKGSVNAAPD
-2736 GSTRATVVDTANTAA
+2736 GSTRASVVDTANTAA

-2775 GGALGGIAG
+2775 GAALGGIAG

-2790 VLNVRHDVRATT
+2790 VLDVRHDVRATT

-2880 AGDAMDASA
+2880 AGDAMDASS

-2918 GEADSTTQAAATSVT
+2918 GEADATSQAAATSVT

-2940 VESTRGDAV
+2940 VESTRSDAV

-2971 ATGAARATIAD
+2971 ATGAARAAIAD

-3054 PAVGETAYS
+3054 PTLGETAYS

-3130 GANLASAN
+3130 GANLASSTA
-3138 AGSVTL
+3138 ASTTL
-3144 ASIDNGNTGSVGTA
+3144 ASIDNGNTGSVGAA

-3169 YADAEAGSGGVIAGA
+3169 YADAEAGSGGIIAGA
-3184 VAVASTRNLSS
+3184 AALASTRNLSN
-3195 TQALLGGGTSTS
+3195 TQALLGGGTTAA
-3207 ALSTATD
+3207 ALSTATN

-3271 YALNQTRKPWLSEF
+3271 LALNQTRKPWLADF

-3324 DEDAPGRTNF
+3324 DEDDPGRTNF

-3368 PLTPAADN
+3368 PLTAAADN

-3391 TVGNFNLAARDV
+3391 TVGDFNMAARDL
-3403 ADVEMRAN
+3403 ADVEVRAN

-3441 DIRADGFINIGA
+3441 DIRADGYINIGA
-3453 GRDANGARNTFST
+3453 GRDANGVRNHFSSVART
-3466 VATADLYNN
+3466 DLYNN
-3475 AAVPISSSD
+3475 SAVPISGSD
-3484 WGADALLNQDNQ
+3484 WGADALLNQDSA
-3496 ITIAGTLRSVKD
+3496 ISIAGTLRSVMD
-3508 VNLSADKSF
+3508 VNLTADKGF
-3517 GHRVDGQGV
+3517 GNLVDGHGV
-3526 ARDLYSQAASAIAS
+3526 AKDLYSQAASAVAS

-3559 SIEQSRAGVS
+3559 SIDISRSGVT

-3575 AGIQNQQLMTINESG
+3575 AGIQNKQLMTISENNPG
-3590 SGAPTLTLS
+3590 GGAQAVTLTA
-3599 VQVPR
+3599 QVPR
-3604 EGQGA
+3604 DGQRP
-3609 ECRTPGTAGCTY
+3609 ECQTLGTAGCVY
-3621 DTVTKQYWITRSD
+3621 DTVTKQYWITRSEGID
-3634 GMELP
+3634 MP
-3639 TLSVE
+3639 TARIE

-3649 LRTRINA
+3649 LQARIDA
-3656 LKEIRGNYQGT
+3656 LKEVRGQYSGV

-3682 LTAEINFLEQQMAD
+3682 LNAEISFLESQMAS
-3696 LFPAGGANASIAN
+3696 LFPDGGSAAGVTD
-3709 AAFIVMPEV
+3709 AAFIILP
-3718 DARGGN
+3718 DIKARGGN
-3724 INVIGDNLAG
+3724 INVMGDHLAG
-3734 NGRLNA
+3734 NGSLNA
-3740 RGEAKIEIINNSS
+3740 RGDAEISIINNSS
-3753 AFLRTDELIIPE
+3753 AFLRTNELTIPE
-3765 DATGRLTLNGVAIL
+3765 DATGRLTLNSVAIL
-3779 NTPGSNPTTGQI
+3779 NNPGTSPTTAQI
-3791 NAALNDRNQGGTAA
+3791 NTALNGVNNGGTAA
-3805 FASVGIAPNSPAP
+3805 FGNVDIAPDSAVPM
-3818 SITVRNTY
+3818 IEVRNTY
-3826 VPADGDTRAPDIEVV
+3826 VPPDADTRAPDIEVV
-3841 GNISNLLGSV
+3841 GDISNLLGSV
-3851 TLESE
+3851 VIESE
-3856 RGSVLVQPKDPL
+3856 RGSVLVQPEDPA
-3868 NPLTAPNIQAADINI
+3868 NPLTAPNIRANTINI
-3883 TAGRDFVFSSP
+3883 KAGRDFVFSSP

-3902 NPRDMWGGTRT
+3902 NPRDLWGGTRT
-3913 PSGNSGGLAN
+3913 PSGGSGGLAN
-3923 NYEDGTAS
+3923 NLEDGSTF

-3937 ARNGTGGPTIAGN
+3937 VRTGTAQSTIAGN

-3971 RSIVIG
+3971 RAVEIS
-3977 DDARVN
+3977 DSARVN
-3983 LNIGPYKTATTLAE
+3983 LGIGPYKTDTSLAQ
-3997 AKSNYDALVA
+3997 AKSDYDALVA
-4007 AGMKPSDP
+4007 AGMKPTDP
-4015 RFRISNTEGN
+4015 RFRIKNTSGN
-4025 IVAFFNAELNRV
+4025 IVAFFNAELNRI

-4059 GGRIAAMDGYG
+4059 GGSIAAMDGYG
-4070 RFNIDNRSGYDIV
+4070 RFNINNLTGYDIV
-4083 ITGLDTGNDIEGK
+4083 LTGLDTGNNIEGR
-4096 VRITDYLRRWDPLAN
+4096 VRITDYLRRWDANAN
-4111 GGQGAI
+4111 GGLGAI
-4117 VTNASQSS
+4117 VTGPTQSS
-4125 TQTLAYY
+4125 TATQAYY
-4132 NSLTPVTREVTRLGN
+4132 DSLTPVTREVTRLGAN
-4147 AVKTRDLITT
+4147 VQTRDLIRTT
-4157 TDAQNKLKEVEVEH
+4157 GANNELIEVTVKN
-4171 YDDVAGRSTGYAPV
+4171 YDDRVNSRSTAYAPV

-4191 WVTGQRNTTNTY
+4191 WVTGQRSTTNTY
-4203 SRYEK
+4203 AKYEK
-4208 ETKFWFFPGS
+4208 ETKFWFFPGD
-4218 WSLADRTAYRS
+4218 WSLSDRTFYREYPDS
-4229 WDDPTPLSEGEYTKI
+4229 TPLMQGEYTKV
-4244 DTGMGN
+4244 DASMGAN
-4250 TTYRYQ
+4250 TYRYQ
-4256 RRDVTTAFRSWDRE
+4256 RRDVLTSYNSYTKDKSKCSW
-4270 DSECSAF
+4270 F
-4277 LCIWKWHTYEVW
+4277 LCIWKWHTREIW
-4289 TETGSKRYNTHT
+4289 TDYGQKRYNTHT
-4301 VKADHSIPIKFI
+4301 VKADHSIPINFI

-4320 DIRSRADII
+4320 DVRSRSDII
-4329 FAGSLTNRTGTTT
+4329 LGGSLINRTGTTT
-4342 VDATAG
+4342 LDARAG

-4354 AITAESVRG
+4354 AIVGQSASG
-4363 VITAQ
+4363 SITAQ
-4368 NLTLRA
+4368 NLTLKA
-4374 ADGIGNTLTPLQID
+4374 ETGIGGAAMPLHIN
-4388 MLGTGAVTAIS
+4388 MLGNGAINATS
-4399 ARGDIGLREM
+4399 ASGDIGLREM
-4409 SGDMRVSEVRTDNS
+4409 TGGMRVAEVRTDNS
-4423 GRVFLQADRDIVAA
+4423 GRVFLQAERDIVAA
-4437 GSGNAVRV
+4437 TAGDTVRV
-4445 QGGGVELVSSSG
+4445 QGGGVELVSVSG
-4457 QIGTDAQALVVQTQA
+4457 RIGSDAQALVVQTQA
-4472 TAQGG
+4472 TPQGG
-4477 LSATASGDIHLMQPD
+4477 LRATASGDIHLMQPD

-4533 DALWNDL
+4533 DALWGDL

-4590 RADSYNAATASTRLR
+4590 RADSYNAASASTRLR

-4612 GLGIPLGSTG
+4612 GLGISLGSTG
-4622 ASYDS
+4622 ASYDN

-4674 RVEQPNVVGRHIVL
+4674 RIEQPNVVGRHIVL

-4705 VSIASLTALTPDQRR
+4705 VSIASKDVADLTPDQRR
-4720 ALSAAEADDVAIDT
+4720 ALSAAEADDVAIDA
-4734 VARTATVLRR
+4734 VAKTATVLKR

-4767 GADDYDRNGT
+4767 GADDYDRNGV

-4836 AARPITLDLGEAAT
+4836 AAKPITLDLGDAAT

-4857 GIWLNEMSGSMR
+4857 GIWLSELNGPMR

-4880 HLTSAGSIVDASG
+4880 HLSSAGSILNASG

-4946 RAVEPGLSPALTI
+4946 RAVEPGLSPALTV
-4959 GTVSAG
+4959 GNVSAG

-4975 DLHQTGDAEAV
+4975 DLRQTGDAEAA

-5046 GDIGTWDLVAATPGA
+5046 GDIGSYDLVAATPGA
-5061 GVTLDAAGG
+5061 GVTLDASGG
-5070 VGSASWNNGSPR
+5070 VGNASWNNGAPR

-5126 AAGDIANGTVYASHG
+5126 AVGDIDNGTVYASHG

-5148 GKVTVVDATADQ
+5148 GKVTVLDATADL

-5197 GDILSLSAKNDLN
+5197 GDILSLSAKKDLN

-5221 FNSQSVTARI
+5221 FNSESVTARI

-5260 SEVGVRFD
+5260 SEIGVRFD
-5268 RFSALDAEVTMER
+5268 RLSALDAELTMER

-5293 RARFINPVSNVY
+5293 RARFINPVSNIY

>member
-36 LMSPAAWAQ
+36 LMSPSAWAQ
-45 AIQADGRTLTTV
+45 AIKADGQTLTTV
-57 TTAGAVTDVR
+57 TTAGAVTDIR
-67 TATVSGNTGF
+67 TGTVSGNTGF

-155 TQGFVD
+155 TQAFVD

-246 AGRIYIAAAEDIEI
+246 AGRIYIAAADDIEI
-260 AGTLDARGGSGTD
+260 AGTLDARGGAGTD
-273 GGDIRLRAGRDIVAD
+273 GGDITLRAGRDIVAD
-288 IDAMMTAAGDGE
+288 IDAMVTAAGDGE
-300 DSDGGRIDSL
+300 GSDGGRIDSL

-325 SAGTRG
+325 SAGSRG

-355 RGGGAAGLVLIDPL
+355 RGGGTAGLVLIDPL
-369 NIVLSQNLLRGAS
+369 NIVLSQNLLRGAT

-389 GADSGVTVNGA
+389 GADSGVTVSGA

-421 LVGSDHVNGVSTGHS
+421 LVSSDHVGGVSTGHS

-441 EAPHILLKSGSK
+441 EAPNILLKSGSK
-453 VLAHAEGTL
+453 VLAHG
-462 PNGDPIRGGDV
+462 GGIFDGGDV

-569 SVVEAT
+569 SVVEAK

-629 VRAANLSVRA
+629 VRAANLTVRA
-639 NNDATLDA
+639 NNDATLEA

-693 AATNRNTFTNSVTAS
+693 AATNRNTFANSVTAS

-728 NASLNANVADATKV
+728 NASLNANVADATRV

-752 NATTAEAKVGTSLND
+752 NATTAEAKVGTSLNA
-767 AILDAAKEKA
+767 AILEAAKEKA

-786 IEEKLWEKLLAGAET
+786 IEEKLWEKLLAGAEP
-801 DQKAQKPQSTSLRV
+801 DAKAQKPQSTSLRI

-822 DSDASASASIG
+822 DSDASASATIG

-858 AEASAISQSKDRAT
+858 AEASAISQSKDRAS

-937 KDWFNDLT
+937 KDWFNDLS

-976 LQFDHSAKTE
+976 LQFDHAAKTE

-1006 YETVADDSSTSED
+1006 YETVADDASTADED

-1029 APADVSAKRDV
+1029 APADISAKRDV
-1040 TLLFHGGHFLPGGT
+1040 TLLFHGGHFLPGST

-1147 VTNTTRALVDDEAT
+1147 VTNNTRALVDDEAT

-1206 ALVGNNDGEALN
+1206 ALVGDNDSEALN

-1226 RSITN
+1226 RTITN

-1264 SESGSQGG
+1264 SESSSQGG

-1324 AVNDVTLVTRAKLS
+1324 AVNDVTLVTRAKLA

-1395 DNTVEGLVE
+1395 DNTVGGLVE

-1430 VAANASSNQNQ
+1430 VAVNASSNQNQ

-1451 LSIIGNTIRAALN
+1451 LSIIDNTIRAALN
-1464 STDLTGAAGSGRA
+1464 STELTGAAGSGRA

-1493 TLALGGKTGAGG
+1493 TLAIGGKTGAGG

-1517 AEIAGGSAVSGVDS
+1517 AEIAGGSTVSGVDS

-1587 AVDVLAQDRGAD
+1587 SVDVLAQDRGAD

-1628 ATPSGNCITSV
+1628 ATPTGNCITSV

-1664 NDLTAKVEDSK
+1664 NDLTAKVENSK
-1675 VDVTGPAGRLNVK
+1675 VDVTGPAGQLNVK

-1791 VDAAGTLS
+1791 VDAASTLS

-1847 EDSGDGNTVTVSAT
+1847 EDSGDGNTVTLSAT
-1861 DSSRLQ
+1861 DSSTLK

-1934 LSGSITLNHIGMYSG
+1934 LSGSITLNHIGMYAG

-2006 AVGDNWVRN
+2006 AIGDNWVRN

-2088 NAVDSA
+2088 IAADSA

-2132 SSGFD
+2132 SGGFD
-2137 VTNLILNAD
+2137 VTNLVLSAD
-2146 SLATIKTAAV
+2146 SLAAIKTAAV
-2156 GIGGGVD
+2156 GVGGGVD

-2200 SDDRIT
+2200 SDDKIT

-2235 AAIRDSS
+2235 AAIRGSS

-2286 APDLVAS
+2286 APDLAAS

-2329 TVSMNIIG
+2329 TVSMSIIG
-2337 GATTATVTDSVLN
+2337 GETLATVTDSVLN

-2372 GNTFIGSIAVGL
+2372 GNTFIGSIALGL

-2497 VGLDTST
+2497 VGLDTSA

-2511 GAVDADGQVNV
+2511 GSVDADGQVNV

-2560 KVVDSRVGSAADR
+2560 KVIDSRVGSAADR

-2594 AVGGIGGA
+2594 AVGGIAGA
-2602 GAGASVTKIDN
+2602 GAGASVTKVDN

-2627 NDIAVTARAERNL
+2627 NDIAVTATAERNM

-2656 GAVAVTVMNAGLSSD
+2656 GAVAVTVMNAGLSGD

-2692 GDQLKTGD
+2692 GDQIKTGD
-2700 DDGNISTG
+2700 DEGNISTG
-2708 SNFSQSDITRINAS
+2708 SNFSQSDVARINGS

-2736 GSTRATVVDTANTAA
+2736 GSTRATVVDTANSAA

-2790 VLNVRHDVRATT
+2790 VLDVRHDVRATT

-2843 GVGAAVATA
+2843 GVGAAVAKA

-2880 AGDAMDASA
+2880 AGDTMDASA

-2918 GEADSTTQAAATSVT
+2918 GEADTTSQAAATSVN
-2933 LGGGALA
+2933 LAGGALA
-2940 VESTRGDAV
+2940 VESTRRDSV

-2956 SGGVAAGSG
+2956 AGGVAAGSG

-2971 ATGAARATIAD
+2971 ATGAARAVIAD

-3001 KVSAVSR
+3001 KVSAVSS

-3054 PAVGETAYS
+3054 PTLGETAYS

-3079 DSWAGSTALVN
+3079 DSRAGSTALVN
-3090 ATVGGNNSFA
+3090 ATVGGSNSFA

-3107 NASNQTRQTAETSG
+3107 TASNQTRQTAETSG

-3130 GANLASAN
+3130 GANLASAT

-3144 ASIDNGNTGSVGTA
+3144 ASVDNGNTGSVGSA
-3158 LSVVATGHDQT
+3158 LSVLATGHDQT
-3169 YADAEAGSGGVIAGA
+3169 YADAEAGSGGIIAGA
-3184 VAVASTRNLSS
+3184 AAVASTRNLSN
-3195 TQALLGGGTSTS
+3195 TQALLGGGTSTT
-3207 ALSTATD
+3207 ALSTATN

-3271 YALNQTRKPWLSEF
+3271 YALNQTRKPWLADF

-3311 VEVGDGARVRVLG
+3311 VVVGDGARVRVLG
-3324 DEDAPGRTNF
+3324 DEDTSGRTNF

-3350 GGAISAADAEAK
+3350 GGAISAADAETK

-3368 PLTPAADN
+3368 PLTAAADD
-3376 IGRTEARVGNNVVID
+3376 IGRTEARVGNNVSID
-3391 TVGNFNLAARDV
+3391 TVGDFNMAARDL
-3403 ADVEMRAN
+3403 ADVEVRAN

-3430 VRSRASVGSGS
+3430 VRSQAAVGSGS
-3441 DIRADGFINIGA
+3441 DIRAAGYINIGA
-3453 GRDANGARNTFST
+3453 GRDASGVRNHFSSVART
-3466 VATADLYNN
+3466 DLYNN
-3475 AAVPISSSD
+3475 SAVPISGSD
-3484 WGADALLNQDNQ
+3484 WGADALLNQNSA
-3496 ITIAGTLRSVKD
+3496 ISIAGTLRSVMD
-3508 VNLSADKSF
+3508 VNLTADKGF
-3517 GHRVDGQGV
+3517 GNLVDGHGV
-3526 ARDLYSQAASAIAS
+3526 AKDLYSQAASAVAS
-3540 GVSNL
+3540 GISNL

-3559 SIEQSRAGVS
+3559 SIDISRSGVT

-3575 AGIQNQQLMTINESG
+3575 AGIQNKQLMTISENNPG
-3590 SGAPTLTLS
+3590 GGAQAVTLTA
-3599 VQVPR
+3599 QVPR
-3604 EGQGA
+3604 DGQRP
-3609 ECRTPGTAGCTY
+3609 ECQTLGTAGCVY
-3621 DTVTKQYWITRSD
+3621 DTVTKQYWITRSEGID
-3634 GMELP
+3634 MP
-3639 TLSVE
+3639 TARIE

-3649 LRTRINA
+3649 LQARIDA
-3656 LKEIRGNYQGT
+3656 LKEVRGQYSGV

-3682 LTAEINFLEQQMAD
+3682 LNAEISFLESQMAA
-3696 LFPAGGANASIAN
+3696 LFPDGGSAAGVTD
-3709 AAFIVMPEV
+3709 AAFIILP
-3718 DARGGN
+3718 DIKARGGN
-3724 INVIGDNLAG
+3724 INVMGDHLAG

-3740 RGEAKIEIINNSS
+3740 RGDAEISIINNSS
-3753 AFLRTDELIIPE
+3753 AFLRTNELTIPE
-3765 DATGRLTLNGVAIL
+3765 DATGRLTLNSVAIL
-3779 NTPGSNPTTGQI
+3779 NNPGTSPTTAQI
-3791 NAALNDRNQGGTAA
+3791 NTALNGVNNGGTAA
-3805 FASVGIAPNSPAP
+3805 FGNVDIAPDSAVPK
-3818 SITVRNTY
+3818 IEVRNTY
-3826 VPADGDTRAPDIEVV
+3826 VPADADTRAPDIEVV
-3841 GNISNLLGSV
+3841 GDISNLLGSV
-3851 TLESE
+3851 VLESE
-3856 RGSVLVQPKDPL
+3856 RGSVLVQPEDPA
-3868 NPLTAPNIQAADINI
+3868 NPLTAPNIRANTINI
-3883 TAGRDFVFSSP
+3883 KAGRDFVFSSP

-3902 NPRDMWGGTRT
+3902 NPRDLWGGTRT
-3913 PSGNSGGLAN
+3913 PSGGSGGLAN
-3923 NYEDGTAS
+3923 NLEDGSTF

-3937 ARNGTGGPTIAGN
+3937 VRTGTAQSTIAGN

-3971 RSIVIG
+3971 RNVEIS
-3977 DDARVN
+3977 DSARVN
-3983 LNIGPYKTATTLAE
+3983 LGIGPYKTDTSLAQ
-3997 AKSNYDALVA
+3997 AKSDYDALVA
-4007 AGMKPSDP
+4007 AGMKPTDP
-4015 RFRISNTEGN
+4015 RFRIKNTSGN
-4025 IVAFFNAELNRV
+4025 IVAFFNAELNRI

-4059 GGRIAAMDGYG
+4059 GGSIAAMDGYG
-4070 RFNIDNRSGYDIV
+4070 RFNINNLTGYDIV
-4083 ITGLDTGNDIEGK
+4083 LNGLDTGNNIEGR
-4096 VRITDYLRRWDPLAN
+4096 VRITDYLRRWDANAN
-4111 GGQGAI
+4111 GGLGAI
-4117 VTNASQSS
+4117 VTGPTQSS
-4125 TQTLAYY
+4125 TATQAYY
-4132 NSLTPVTREVTRLGN
+4132 DSLTPVTREVTRLGAN
-4147 AVKTRDLITT
+4147 VQTRDLIRTT
-4157 TDAQNKLKEVEVEH
+4157 GANNELIEVTVKT
-4171 YDDVAGRSTGYAPV
+4171 YDDRVNSRNTAYAPV

-4191 WVTGQRNTTNTY
+4191 WVTGQRSTTNTY
-4203 SRYEK
+4203 AKYEK
-4208 ETKFWFFPGS
+4208 ETKFWFFPGD
-4218 WSLADRTAYRS
+4218 WSLSDRTFYREYPDS
-4229 WDDPTPLSEGEYTKI
+4229 TPLMQGEYTKI
-4244 DTGMGN
+4244 DPSMGAN
-4250 TTYRYQ
+4250 TYRYQ
-4256 RRDVTTAFRSWDRE
+4256 RRDVLTSFNSYTKDKSSCSW
-4270 DSECSAF
+4270 F
-4277 LCIWKWHTYEVW
+4277 LCIWKWHTREIW
-4289 TETGSKRYNTHT
+4289 TDYGQKRYNTHT
-4301 VKADHSIPIKFI
+4301 VKADHSIPINFI

-4320 DIRSRADII
+4320 DVRSRSDII
-4329 FAGSLTNRTGTTT
+4329 LGGSLINRTGNTTL
-4342 VDATAG
+4342 DARAG

-4354 AITAESVRG
+4354 AIVGQSASG
-4363 VITAQ
+4363 SITTQ
-4368 NLTLRA
+4368 NLTLKA
-4374 ADGIGNTLTPLQID
+4374 ETGIGGAAMPLHIN
-4388 MLGTGAVTAIS
+4388 MLGNGAINATS
-4399 ARGDIGLREM
+4399 ASGDIGLREM
-4409 SGDMRVSEVRTDNS
+4409 TGAMRVAEVRTDNS
-4423 GRVFLQADRDIVAA
+4423 GRVFLQAERDIVAA
-4437 GSGNAVRV
+4437 TAGDAVRV
-4445 QGGGVELVSSSG
+4445 QGGGVELLSVSG
-4457 QIGTDAQALVVQTQA
+4457 RIGSDAQALVVQTQA
-4472 TAQGG
+4472 TPQGG
-4477 LSATASGDIHLMQPD
+4477 LRATASGNINLTQPA

-4612 GLGIPLGSTG
+4612 GLGITLGSTG

-4641 AGMSDGT
+4641 AGMSDGS
-4648 HVWTDNQVRYGV
+4648 HVWSDNQVRYGV
-4660 SAAIYNKSTSDTET
+4660 SAAIYNKSTADTET
-4674 RVEQPNVVGRHIVL
+4674 RIEQPNVVGRHIVL
-4688 NANSANGGVGR
+4688 NASSANGGVGR

-4705 VSIASLTALTPDQRR
+4705 VSIADLTTLTPEQRR

-4734 VARTATVLRR
+4734 VAKTATVLKR

-4836 AARPITLDLGEAAT
+4836 AAKPITLDLGEAAT

-4857 GIWLNEMSGSMR
+4857 GIWLSEMSGPMR

-4880 HLTSAGSIVDASG
+4880 HLTSAGSILSASG

-4906 IDLVALGGSIGADGQ
+4906 IDLVALGGSIGADGE

-4946 RAVEPGLSPALTI
+4946 RAVEPDLSPALTV
-4959 GTVSAG
+4959 GNVSAG

-4975 DLHQTGDAEAV
+4975 DLRQTGDAEAA

-5010 IAIDA
+5010 IAVDA

-5046 GDIGTWDLVAATPGA
+5046 GDIGTYDLVAATPGA
-5061 GVTLDAAGG
+5061 GVMLDAAGG
-5070 VGSASWNNGSPR
+5070 VGNASWNNGSPR
-5082 AIADAL
+5082 AIANAL

-5126 AAGDIANGTVYASHG
+5126 AAGDIDNGAVYASHG

-5148 GKVTVVDATADQ
+5148 GKVTVLDATADL

-5197 GDILSLSAKNDLN
+5197 GDILSLSAKKDLN

-5221 FNSQSVTARI
+5221 FNSESVTARI

-5260 SEVGVRFD
+5260 SEIGVRFD

-5293 RARFINPVSNVY
+5293 RARFINPVSNIY
-5305 MDNLTTVVEPAD
+5305 MDNLTTVVRPAD

-5329 MLLDEWLLVTDPY
+5329 MLLDDWLLVTDPY

-5421 EEVVE
+5421 EEVVQ